1 MKCPNCGNDLIP
13 GALFC
18 ASCGNKIPEELLH
31 AAAPQNASKSVAET
45 VEPSAPEQP
54 AAPVEET
61 PVESKP
67 ETTSVADESENT
79 QKAAT
84 AAAGEAGNT
93 AQPAQPQMQTAASQI
108 PMGTPVVP
116 EMETD
121 KKKKT
126 RTRLIGVAAVA
137 VVVAAVGFGGFKV
150 WNAMN
155 PQLDKQMIYAKDGR
169 LYFTPNVS
177 KENDPV
183 EIYNAHDNSAE
194 FELKY
199 TKNQKYAFFRTFTL
213 GSEGYKSRLYRVNT
227 QKLTS
232 NESKND
238 KYIEEID
245 SDVTDFSVLGSDR
258 ILYYRASNSG
268 RELNFYDGKDTKEID
283 SHVRAQR
290 HSGNVVYYL
299 RYDGDDDN
307 DELCYYNLKTGKH
320 GDMDECNKIADCNEN
335 EILYSVSDGDAYD
348 ICKAKPGSEGTKIVS
363 DVASDWTGN
372 LDAGVISYTKEITES
387 KSYYDFVND
396 PYAAED
402 ANATEPQMDDYLT
415 EMDPEDVLDS
425 YDYNDYLDDRSY
437 FYDNDTS
444 MISITIN
451 DTSYYSCYSNPDVY
465 YNYVNDDFYLYDA
478 DAYSEA
484 NDDYSAACDRDDLRD
499 ELKDLTFD
507 RTSYDLY
514 LYTSKGGEKKIAES
528 ILPID
533 SDPVNQIF
541 LYHKAQDLGDE
552 KVCSIDDLIDD
563 LYEAYD
569 VEYDVENYIYDL
581 DNDSSVYVNINGKE
595 QDMKMTYASMDC
607 SEDGKTVMIVD
618 RSDEDSNELIAYKKK
633 GDSLEKIGTVEKDYQ
648 VGSWYGNDYYY
659 FDDNNDFYIYSNG
672 KSKKIAKDVTI
683 AELEGDGTFMVSDF
697 DPSSESSDLKVL
709 KGDEQIG
716 KIRDVG
722 YYNHNIDATY
732 VDKNCIV
739 YRTNDGDLNV
749 YDGEDSRKIDRD
761 VSSYRMG
768 DDSDKATFRNGWF

>member
-18 ASCGNKIPEELLH
+18 ASCGNKIPEELLN
-31 AAAPQNASKSVAET
+31 AAAPVG
-45 VEPSAPEQP
+45 
-54 AAPVEET
+54 ET

-67 ETTSVADESENT
+67 ETVPVADENENT
-79 QKAAT
+79 ENVVTAT
-84 AAAGEAGNT
+84 AGEAGNT
-93 AQPAQPQMQTAASQI
+93 AQTAQTAASQI
-108 PMGTPVVP
+108 PMGALVVP

-121 KKKKT
+121 KKKKM

-177 KENDPV
+177 KEKDPV
-183 EIYNAHDNSAE
+183 EIYNAHDNETS
-194 FELKY
+194 FEIKY
-199 TKNQKYAFFRTFTL
+199 TKNQKYAFFLTD
-213 GSEGYKSRLYRVNT
+213 SEDEQRLYRVNT

-245 SDVTDFSVLGSDR
+245 SDVTDFSVLGSGR
-258 ILYYRASNSG
+258 ILYYRDSNSG

-299 RYDGDDDN
+299 RYEGDDDN
-307 DELCYYNLKTGKH
+307 DKLCYYNLKTGKH
-320 GDMDECNKIADCNEN
+320 GDMDECDAVADYNEN
-335 EILYSVSDGDAYD
+335 EILYSVSDGDTCD
-348 ICKAKPGSEGTKIVS
+348 IYKAKPGSEGTKIVS

-415 EMDPEDVLDS
+415 EVDPEDVLDS
-425 YDYNDYLDDRSY
+425 YAYNNYLDDRSY
-437 FYDNDTS
+437 FYSNDTS
-444 MISITIN
+444 MDSITIN
-451 DTSYYSCYSNPDVY
+451 DTSYYSCYSNSNVY
-465 YNYVNDDFYLYDA
+465 YNYSNDDFYLYDE

-484 NDDYSAACDRDDLRD
+484 YDDYYAACDRDDLRD

-507 RTSYDLY
+507 STSYDLY

-541 LYHKAQDLGDE
+541 LYRKAQDLGDE
-552 KVCSIDDLIDD
+552 KVCSIDDL
-563 LYEAYD
+563 YD
-569 VEYDVENYIYDL
+569 ASDVENYIYNS

-595 QDMKMTYASMDC
+595 QDMKMTSVSMNC
-607 SEDGKTVMIVD
+607 SEDGKTVMVVD
-618 RSDEDSNELIAYKKK
+618 QSDEDSNELIAYKKK
-633 GDSLEKIGTVEKDYQ
+633 GDSLEKIGTVEKDYTT
-648 VGSWYGNDYYY
+648 GSWYGNDYYY
-659 FDDNNDFYIYSNG
+659 FDDNHDFYIYSNG
-672 KSKKIAKDVTI
+672 KSKKIAKDVKV
-683 AELEGDGTFMVSDF
+683 AELEDDGNFMVF
-697 DPSSESSDLKVL
+697 DVDSSYESSDLKVL

-722 YYNHNIDATY
+722 YYGATY

-739 YRTNDGDLNV
+739 YITNDGDLNV

-761 VSSYRMG
+761 VYRYWMG
-768 DDSDKATFRNGWF
+768 DDRDKATFSGWY

>member
-18 ASCGNKIPEELLH
+18 ASCGNKIPEELL
-31 AAAPQNASKSVAET
+31 NT
-45 VEPSAPEQP
+45 
-54 AAPVEET
+54 AAPVGET

-67 ETTSVADESENT
+67 ETVPVADENENT
-79 QKAAT
+79 ENVVTAT
-84 AAAGEAGNT
+84 AGEAGNT
-93 AQPAQPQMQTAASQI
+93 AQTAQTAASQI
-108 PMGTPVVP
+108 PMGALVVP

-177 KENDPV
+177 KEKDPV
-183 EIYNAHDNSAE
+183 EIYNAHDNETSYE
-194 FELKY
+194 IKY
-199 TKNQKYAFFRTFTL
+199 TKNQKYAFFLTD
-213 GSEGYKSRLYRVNT
+213 SEDEQRLYRVNT

-245 SDVTDFSVLGSDR
+245 SGVTDFSVLGSDR
-258 ILYYRASNSG
+258 ILYYRDSNSG

-283 SHVRAQR
+283 SEVKAQY

-299 RYDGDDDN
+299 RDEGDDYN
-307 DELCYYNLKTGKH
+307 YELYYYNLKTGKH
-320 GDMDECNKIADCNEN
+320 GDIDECIEVADYNEN
-335 EILYSVSDGDAYD
+335 EILYSVSDGDTCD
-348 ICKAKPGSEGTKIVS
+348 IYKAKPGSEGTKIVS

-372 LDAGVISYTKEITES
+372 LDAGVISYKREITES

-415 EMDPEDVLDS
+415 EVDPEDVLDS
-425 YDYNDYLDDRSY
+425 YAYNNYLDDRSY
-437 FYDNDTS
+437 FYSNDTS
-444 MISITIN
+444 MDSITIN
-451 DTSYYSCYSNPDVY
+451 DTSYYSCYSNSNVY
-465 YNYVNDDFYLYDA
+465 YNYDNDDFYLYDE

-484 NDDYSAACDRDDLRD
+484 YDDYYAAGNRDDLRD
-499 ELKDLTFD
+499 ALKDLTFD
-507 RTSYDLY
+507 STSYDLY

-541 LYHKAQDLGDE
+541 LYRKAQDLGDE
-552 KVCSIDDLIDD
+552 KVCSIDDL
-563 LYEAYD
+563 YD
-569 VEYDVENYIYDL
+569 ASDVENYIYNS

-595 QDMKMTYASMDC
+595 QDMKMTSVSMNC
-607 SEDGKTVMIVD
+607 SEDGKTVMVVD
-618 RSDEDSNELIAYKKK
+618 QSGENSNELIAYKKK
-633 GDSLEKIGTVEKDYQ
+633 GDSLEKIGTVEKDYTT
-648 VGSWYGNDYYY
+648 GSWYGNDYYY
-659 FDDNNDFYIYSNG
+659 FDNNNDFYIYSNG
-672 KSKKIAKDVTI
+672 KSKKIAKDVKV
-683 AELEGDGTFMVSDF
+683 AELEDDGNFMVF
-697 DPSSESSDLKVL
+697 DVDSSYESSDLKVL

-722 YYNHNIDATY
+722 YYGATY

-739 YRTNDGDLNV
+739 YITNDGDLNV

-761 VSSYRMG
+761 VYRYWMG
-768 DDSDKATFRNGWF
+768 DDRDKATFSGWY

>member
-18 ASCGNKIPEELLH
+18 ASCGNKIPEELLN
-31 AAAPQNASKSVAET
+31 AAAPVG
-45 VEPSAPEQP
+45 
-54 AAPVEET
+54 ET

-67 ETTSVADESENT
+67 ETVPVADENENT
-79 QKAAT
+79 ENVVTAT
-84 AAAGEAGNT
+84 AGEAGNT
-93 AQPAQPQMQTAASQI
+93 AQTAQTAASQI
-108 PMGTPVVP
+108 PMGALVVP

-177 KENDPV
+177 KEKDPV
-183 EIYNAHDNSAE
+183 EIYNAHDNETS
-194 FELKY
+194 FEIKY
-199 TKNQKYAFFRTFTL
+199 TKNQKYAFFLTD
-213 GSEGYKSRLYRVNT
+213 SEDEQRLYRVNT

-245 SDVTDFSVLGSDR
+245 SGVTDFSVLGSDR
-258 ILYYRASNSG
+258 ILYYRDSNSG

-283 SHVRAQR
+283 SKVKAQC

-299 RYDGDDDN
+299 RDEGDDYN
-307 DELCYYNLKTGKH
+307 YELYYYNLKTGKH
-320 GDMDECNKIADCNEN
+320 GDIDECIEVADYNEN
-335 EILYSVSDGDAYD
+335 EILYSVSDGDTCD
-348 ICKAKPGSEGTKIVS
+348 IYKAKPGSEGTKIVS

-415 EMDPEDVLDS
+415 EVDPEDVLDS
-425 YDYNDYLDDRSY
+425 YAYNNYLDDRSY
-437 FYDNDTS
+437 FYSNDTS
-444 MISITIN
+444 MDSITIN
-451 DTSYYSCYSNPDVY
+451 DTSYYSCYSNSNVY
-465 YNYVNDDFYLYDA
+465 YNYDNDDFYLYDE

-484 NDDYSAACDRDDLRD
+484 YDDYYAAGNRDDLRD
-499 ELKDLTFD
+499 ALKDLSFD
-507 RTSYDLY
+507 STSYDLY

-541 LYHKAQDLGDE
+541 LYRKAQDLGDE
-552 KVCSIDDLIDD
+552 KVCSIDDL
-563 LYEAYD
+563 YD
-569 VEYDVENYIYDL
+569 ASDVENYIYNS

-595 QDMKMTYASMDC
+595 QDMKMTSVSMNC
-607 SEDGKTVMIVD
+607 SEDGKTVMVVD
-618 RSDEDSNELIAYKKK
+618 QSDEDSNELIAYKKK
-633 GDSLEKIGTVEKDYQ
+633 GDSLEKIGTVEKDYTT
-648 VGSWYGNDYYY
+648 GSWYGNDYYY
-659 FDDNNDFYIYSNG
+659 FDDNHDFYIYSNG
-672 KSKKIAKDVTI
+672 KSKKIAKDVKV
-683 AELEGDGTFMVSDF
+683 AELEDDGNFMVF
-697 DPSSESSDLKVL
+697 DVDSSYESSDLKVL

-722 YYNHNIDATY
+722 YYGATY

-739 YRTNDGDLNV
+739 YITNDGDLNV

-761 VSSYRMG
+761 VYRYWMG
-768 DDSDKATFRNGWF
+768 DDRDKATFSGWY

>member
-54 AAPVEET
+54 AAPVGET

-67 ETTSVADESENT
+67 ETVPVADENENT
-79 QKAAT
+79 ENVVTAT
-84 AAAGEAGNT
+84 AGEAGNT
-93 AQPAQPQMQTAASQI
+93 AQTAQTAASQI
-108 PMGTPVVP
+108 PMGALVVP

-155 PQLDKQMIYAKDGR
+155 PQLDKQMIYAKAGR

-177 KENDPV
+177 KEKDPV

-194 FELKY
+194 FEVKY

-213 GSEGYKSRLYRVNT
+213 GSKGYKSRLYRVNT

-245 SDVTDFSVLGSDR
+245 SGVTDFSVLGSDR

-283 SHVRAQR
+283 SNVWVHY

-299 RYDGDDDN
+299 RCEGYINDDN
-307 DELCYYNLKTGKH
+307 DNFELYYYNLKTGKH
-320 GDMDECNKIADCNEN
+320 GDMGECDEVADYNEN
-335 EILYSVSDGDAYD
+335 EILYSVSNGDTCD
-348 ICKAKPGSEGTKIVS
+348 IYKAKPGSEGTKIVS
-363 DVASDWTGN
+363 DVESDWTGN
-372 LDAGVISYTKEITES
+372 LDAGVISYTKENI
-387 KSYYDFVND
+387 
-396 PYAAED
+396 
-402 ANATEPQMDDYLT
+402 
-415 EMDPEDVLDS
+415 
-425 YDYNDYLDDRSY
+425 YNS
-437 FYDNDTS
+437 
-444 MISITIN
+444 
-451 DTSYYSCYSNPDVY
+451 
-465 YNYVNDDFYLYDA
+465 
-478 DAYSEA
+478 
-484 NDDYSAACDRDDLRD
+484 
-499 ELKDLTFD
+499 
-507 RTSYDLY
+507 
-514 LYTSKGGEKKIAES
+514 
-528 ILPID
+528 
-533 SDPVNQIF
+533 
-541 LYHKAQDLGDE
+541 
-552 KVCSIDDLIDD
+552 
-563 LYEAYD
+563 
-569 VEYDVENYIYDL
+569 

-595 QDMKMTYASMDC
+595 QDMKMTDASMYC

-618 RSDEDSNELIAYKKK
+618 RSDRGSDDLIAYKKK
-633 GDSLEKIGTVEKDYQ
+633 GDSLEKIGTVEKDYEI
-648 VGSWYGNDYYY
+648 GSWYGNDYYY
-659 FDDNNDFYIYSNG
+659 LDDNRDFYIYSNG
-672 KSKKIAKDVTI
+672 KSKKIAKDVYG
-683 AELEGDGTFMVSDF
+683 AELEDDGTFMVYDR
-697 DPSSESSDLKVL
+697 SSDLKVL

-716 KIRDVG
+716 KFRDVYHYRDHDSRG
-722 YYNHNIDATY
+722 RDRDYHIAATY

-739 YRTNDGDLNV
+739 YLTNDDDLNV
-749 YDGEDSRKIDRD
+749 YDGEDSRKIDGGNL
-761 VSSYRMG
+761 YRYWMC
-768 DDSDKATFRNGWF
+768 DDSDKARSIGWH

>member
-18 ASCGNKIPEELLH
+18 ASCGNKIPEELLN
-31 AAAPQNASKSVAET
+31 AAAPVG
-45 VEPSAPEQP
+45 
-54 AAPVEET
+54 ET

-67 ETTSVADESENT
+67 ETAPVADENENT
-79 QKAAT
+79 ENVVTAT
-84 AAAGEAGNT
+84 AGEAGNT
-93 AQPAQPQMQTAASQI
+93 AQTAQTAASQI
-108 PMGTPVVP
+108 PMGALVVP

-177 KENDPV
+177 KEKDPV
-183 EIYNAHDNSAE
+183 EIYNAHDNETS
-194 FELKY
+194 FEIKY
-199 TKNQKYAFFRTFTL
+199 TKNQKYAFFLTD
-213 GSEGYKSRLYRVNT
+213 SEDEQRLYRVNT

-245 SDVTDFSVLGSDR
+245 SGVTDFSVLGSDR
-258 ILYYRASNSG
+258 ILYYRDSNSG

-283 SHVRAQR
+283 SDVKAQR

-299 RYDGDDDN
+299 RYEGDDDN
-307 DELCYYNLKTGKH
+307 YELYYYNLKTGKH

-335 EILYSVSDGDAYD
+335 EILYSVRDGDTCD
-348 ICKAKPGSEGTKIVS
+348 IYKAKPGSEGTKIVS
-363 DVASDWTGN
+363 DVASYWDGN
-372 LDAGVISYTKEITES
+372 LDAGVIYYTQEITES

-402 ANATEPQMDDYLT
+402 ANATVPQMDDYLT
-415 EMDPEDVLDS
+415 EVDPEDVLDS
-425 YDYNDYLDDRSY
+425 DAYNDYLDDRSY
-437 FYDNDTS
+437 FYEYDTS
-444 MISITIN
+444 MDSITIN
-451 DTSYYSCYSNPDVY
+451 DTSYYSCYSNLNVY
-465 YNYVNDDFYLYDA
+465 YNYDNDDFYLSDY

-484 NDDYSAACDRDDLRD
+484 YDDYFAAGNRDDLRD

-507 RTSYDLY
+507 STSYDLY

-541 LYHKAQDLGDE
+541 LYQKVQDLGDE
-552 KVCSIDDLIDD
+552 KVCSIDDLYD
-563 LYEAYD
+563 AYD
-569 VEYDVENYIYDL
+569 VEDYIYDS

-595 QDMKMTYASMDC
+595 QDMKMTSASMDC
-607 SEDGKTVMIVD
+607 SKDGKTVMIVD
-618 RSDEDSNELIAYKKK
+618 RSGAGSGDLIAYKKK
-633 GDSLEKIGTVEKDYQ
+633 GDSLEKIGTVEKDYTT
-648 VGSWYGNDYYY
+648 GSWYGNDYYY
-659 FDDNNDFYIYSNG
+659 FDDNHDFYIYSNG
-672 KSKKIAKDVTI
+672 KSKKIAKDVKV
-683 AELEGDGTFMVSDF
+683 AELEDDGNFMVF
-697 DPSSESSDLKVL
+697 DVDSSYESSDLKVL

-722 YYNHNIDATY
+722 YYGATY

-739 YRTNDGDLNV
+739 YITNDGDLNV

-761 VSSYRMG
+761 VYRYWMG
-768 DDSDKATFRNGWF
+768 DDRDKATFSGWY

>member
-18 ASCGNKIPEELLH
+18 ASCGNKIPEELLN
-31 AAAPQNASKSVAET
+31 AAAPVG
-45 VEPSAPEQP
+45 
-54 AAPVEET
+54 ET

-67 ETTSVADESENT
+67 ETVPVADENENT
-79 QKAAT
+79 ENVVTAT
-84 AAAGEAGNT
+84 AGEAGNT
-93 AQPAQPQMQTAASQI
+93 AQTAQTAASQI
-108 PMGTPVVP
+108 PMGALVVP

-177 KENDPV
+177 KEKDPV
-183 EIYNAHDNSAE
+183 EIYNAHDNETSYE
-194 FELKY
+194 IKY
-199 TKNQKYAFFRTFTL
+199 TKNQKYAFFLTD
-213 GSEGYKSRLYRVNT
+213 SEDEQRLYRVNT

-245 SDVTDFSVLGSDR
+245 SGVTDFSVLGSDR
-258 ILYYRASNSG
+258 ILYYRDSNSG
-268 RELNFYDGKDTKEID
+268 QELNFYDGKDTKEID
-283 SHVRAQR
+283 SEVKAQY

-299 RYDGDDDN
+299 RDEGDDYN
-307 DELCYYNLKTGKH
+307 YELYYYNLKTGKH
-320 GDMDECNKIADCNEN
+320 GDIDECIEVADYNEN
-335 EILYSVSDGDAYD
+335 EILYSVSDGDTCD
-348 ICKAKPGSEGTKIVS
+348 IYKAKPGSEGTKIVS

-372 LDAGVISYTKEITES
+372 LDAGVISYKREITES

-415 EMDPEDVLDS
+415 EVDPEDVLDS
-425 YDYNDYLDDRSY
+425 YAYNNYLDDRSY
-437 FYDNDTS
+437 FYSNDTS
-444 MISITIN
+444 MDSITIN
-451 DTSYYSCYSNPDVY
+451 DTSYYSCYSNSNVY
-465 YNYVNDDFYLYDA
+465 YNYDNDDFYLCDE

-484 NDDYSAACDRDDLRD
+484 YDDYYAAGNRDDLRD
-499 ELKDLTFD
+499 ALKDLTFD
-507 RTSYDLY
+507 STSYDLY

-541 LYHKAQDLGDE
+541 LYRKAQDLGDE
-552 KVCSIDDLIDD
+552 KVCSIDDL
-563 LYEAYD
+563 YD
-569 VEYDVENYIYDL
+569 ASDVENYIYNS

-595 QDMKMTYASMDC
+595 QDMKMTSVSMNC
-607 SEDGKTVMIVD
+607 SEDGKTVMVVD
-618 RSDEDSNELIAYKKK
+618 QSDEDSNELIAYKKK
-633 GDSLEKIGTVEKDYQ
+633 GDSLEKIGTVEKDYTT
-648 VGSWYGNDYYY
+648 GSWYGNDYYY
-659 FDDNNDFYIYSNG
+659 FDDNHDFYIYSNG
-672 KSKKIAKDVTI
+672 KSKKIAKDVKV
-683 AELEGDGTFMVSDF
+683 AELEDDGNFMVF
-697 DPSSESSDLKVL
+697 DVDSSYESSDLKVL

-722 YYNHNIDATY
+722 YYGATY

-739 YRTNDGDLNV
+739 YITNDGDLNV

-761 VSSYRMG
+761 VYRYWMG
-768 DDSDKATFRNGWF
+768 DDRDKATFSGWY

>member
-18 ASCGNKIPEELLH
+18 ASCGNKIPEELLN
-31 AAAPQNASKSVAET
+31 AVAPFG
-45 VEPSAPEQP
+45 
-54 AAPVEET
+54 ET

-67 ETTSVADESENT
+67 ETVPVADENENT
-79 QKAAT
+79 ENVVTAT
-84 AAAGEAGNT
+84 AGEAGNT
-93 AQPAQPQMQTAASQI
+93 AQTAQTAASQI
-108 PMGTPVVP
+108 PMGALVVP

-177 KENDPV
+177 KEKDPV
-183 EIYNAHDNSAE
+183 EIYNAHDNETSYE
-194 FELKY
+194 IKY
-199 TKNQKYAFFRTFTL
+199 TKNQKYAFFLTD
-213 GSEGYKSRLYRVNT
+213 SEDEQRLYRVNT

-245 SDVTDFSVLGSDR
+245 SGVTDFSVLGSDR
-258 ILYYRASNSG
+258 ILYYRDSNSG
-268 RELNFYDGKDTKEID
+268 QELNFYDGKDTKEID
-283 SHVRAQR
+283 SEVKAQY

-299 RYDGDDDN
+299 RDEGDDYN
-307 DELCYYNLKTGKH
+307 YELYYYNLKTGKH
-320 GDMDECNKIADCNEN
+320 GDIDECIEVADYNEN
-335 EILYSVSDGDAYD
+335 EILYSVSDGDTCD
-348 ICKAKPGSEGTKIVS
+348 IYKAKPGSEGTKIVS

-372 LDAGVISYTKEITES
+372 LDAGVISYKREIKES

-415 EMDPEDVLDS
+415 EVDPEDVLDS
-425 YDYNDYLDDRSY
+425 YDYNNYLDDRSY
-437 FYDNDTS
+437 FYSNDTS
-444 MISITIN
+444 MDSITIN
-451 DTSYYSCYSNPDVY
+451 DTSYYSCYSNSNVY
-465 YNYVNDDFYLYDA
+465 YNYDNDDFYLYDE

-484 NDDYSAACDRDDLRD
+484 YDDYYAAGNRDDLRD
-499 ELKDLTFD
+499 ALKDLTFD
-507 RTSYDLY
+507 STSYDLY

-541 LYHKAQDLGDE
+541 LYRKAQDLGDE
-552 KVCSIDDLIDD
+552 KVCSIDDL
-563 LYEAYD
+563 YD
-569 VEYDVENYIYDL
+569 ASDVENYIYNS

-595 QDMKMTYASMDC
+595 QDMKMTSVSMNC
-607 SEDGKTVMIVD
+607 SEDGKTVMVVD
-618 RSDEDSNELIAYKKK
+618 QSDEDSNELIAYKKK
-633 GDSLEKIGTVEKDYQ
+633 GDSLEKIGTVEKDYTT
-648 VGSWYGNDYYY
+648 GSWYGNDYYY
-659 FDDNNDFYIYSNG
+659 FDDNHDFYIYSNG
-672 KSKKIAKDVTI
+672 KSKKIAKDVKV
-683 AELEGDGTFMVSDF
+683 AELEDDGNFMVF
-697 DPSSESSDLKVL
+697 DVDSSYESSDLKVL

-722 YYNHNIDATY
+722 YYGATY

-739 YRTNDGDLNV
+739 YITNDGDLNV

-761 VSSYRMG
+761 VYRYWMG
-768 DDSDKATFRNGWF
+768 DDRDKATFSGWY

>member
-18 ASCGNKIPEELLH
+18 ASCGNKIPEELLN
-31 AAAPQNASKSVAET
+31 AAASVG
-45 VEPSAPEQP
+45 
-54 AAPVEET
+54 ET

-67 ETTSVADESENT
+67 ETVPVADENENT
-79 QKAAT
+79 ENVVTAT
-84 AAAGEAGNT
+84 AGEAGNT
-93 AQPAQPQMQTAASQI
+93 AQTAQTAASQI
-108 PMGTPVVP
+108 PMGALVVP

-177 KENDPV
+177 KEKDPV
-183 EIYNAHDNSAE
+183 EIYNAHDNETSYE
-194 FELKY
+194 IKY
-199 TKNQKYAFFRTFTL
+199 TKNQKYAFFLTD
-213 GSEGYKSRLYRVNT
+213 SEDEQRLYRVNT

-245 SDVTDFSVLGSDR
+245 SGVTDFSVLGSDR
-258 ILYYRASNSG
+258 ILYYRDSNSG

-283 SHVRAQR
+283 SKVKAQC

-299 RYDGDDDN
+299 RDEGDDYN
-307 DELCYYNLKTGKH
+307 YELYYYNLKTGKH
-320 GDMDECNKIADCNEN
+320 GDIDECIEVADYNEN
-335 EILYSVSDGDAYD
+335 EILYSVSDGDTCD
-348 ICKAKPGSEGTKIVS
+348 IYKAKPGSEGTKIVS

-372 LDAGVISYTKEITES
+372 LDAGVISYKREIKES

-415 EMDPEDVLDS
+415 EVDPEDVLDS
-425 YDYNDYLDDRSY
+425 YAYNNYLDDRSY
-437 FYDNDTS
+437 FYSNDTS
-444 MISITIN
+444 MDSITIN
-451 DTSYYSCYSNPDVY
+451 DTSYYSCYSNSNVY
-465 YNYVNDDFYLYDA
+465 YNYDNDDFYLYDE
-478 DAYSEA
+478 DAYAEA
-484 NDDYSAACDRDDLRD
+484 YDDYSAACDRDDLRD
-499 ELKDLTFD
+499 ALKDLTFD

-541 LYHKAQDLGDE
+541 LYRKAQDLGDE
-552 KVCSIDDLIDD
+552 KVCSIDDL
-563 LYEAYD
+563 YD
-569 VEYDVENYIYDL
+569 ASDVENYIYNS

-595 QDMKMTYASMDC
+595 QDMKMTSVSMNC
-607 SEDGKTVMIVD
+607 SEDGKTVMVVD
-618 RSDEDSNELIAYKKK
+618 QSDEDSNELIAYKKK
-633 GDSLEKIGTVEKDYQ
+633 GDSLEKIGTVEKDYTT
-648 VGSWYGNDYYY
+648 GSWYGNDYYY
-659 FDDNNDFYIYSNG
+659 FDDNHDFYIYSNG
-672 KSKKIAKDVTI
+672 KSKKIAKDVKV
-683 AELEGDGTFMVSDF
+683 AELEDDGNFMVF
-697 DPSSESSDLKVL
+697 DVDSSYESSDLKVL

-722 YYNHNIDATY
+722 YYGATY

-739 YRTNDGDLNV
+739 YITNDGDLNV

-761 VSSYRMG
+761 VYRYWMG
-768 DDSDKATFRNGWF
+768 DDRDKATFSGWY

>member
-18 ASCGNKIPEELLH
+18 ASCGNKIPEELLN
-31 AAAPQNASKSVAET
+31 AAAPVG
-45 VEPSAPEQP
+45 
-54 AAPVEET
+54 ET

-67 ETTSVADESENT
+67 ETVPVADENENT
-79 QKAAT
+79 ENVVTAT
-84 AAAGEAGNT
+84 AGEAGNT
-93 AQPAQPQMQTAASQI
+93 AQTAQTAASQI
-108 PMGTPVVP
+108 PMGALVVP

-177 KENDPV
+177 KEKDPV
-183 EIYNAHDNSAE
+183 EIYNAHDNETSYE
-194 FELKY
+194 IKY
-199 TKNQKYAFFRTFTL
+199 TKNQKYAFFLTD
-213 GSEGYKSRLYRVNT
+213 SEDEQRLYRVNT

-245 SDVTDFSVLGSDR
+245 SGVTDFSVLGSDR
-258 ILYYRASNSG
+258 ILYYRDSNSG

-283 SHVRAQR
+283 SKVKAQC

-299 RYDGDDDN
+299 RDEGDDYN
-307 DELCYYNLKTGKH
+307 YELYYYNLKTGKH
-320 GDMDECNKIADCNEN
+320 GDIDECIEVADYNEN
-335 EILYSVSDGDAYD
+335 EILYSVSDGDTCD
-348 ICKAKPGSEGTKIVS
+348 IYKAKPGSEGTKIVS

-372 LDAGVISYTKEITES
+372 LDAGVISYKREITES

-415 EMDPEDVLDS
+415 EVDPEDVLDS
-425 YDYNDYLDDRSY
+425 YAYNNYLDDRSY
-437 FYDNDTS
+437 FYSNDTS
-444 MISITIN
+444 MDSITIN
-451 DTSYYSCYSNPDVY
+451 DTSYYSCYSNSNVY
-465 YNYVNDDFYLYDA
+465 YNYDNDDFYLYDE

-484 NDDYSAACDRDDLRD
+484 YDDYYAAGNRDDLRD
-499 ELKDLTFD
+499 ALKDLTFD
-507 RTSYDLY
+507 STSYDLY

-541 LYHKAQDLGDE
+541 LYRKAQDLGDE
-552 KVCSIDDLIDD
+552 KVCSIDDL
-563 LYEAYD
+563 YD
-569 VEYDVENYIYDL
+569 ASDVENYIYNS

-595 QDMKMTYASMDC
+595 QDMKMTSVSMNC
-607 SEDGKTVMIVD
+607 SEDGKTVMVVD
-618 RSDEDSNELIAYKKK
+618 QSDEDSNELIAYKKK
-633 GDSLEKIGTVEKDYQ
+633 GDSLEKIGTVEKDYTT
-648 VGSWYGNDYYY
+648 GSWYGNDYYY
-659 FDDNNDFYIYSNG
+659 FDDNHDFYIYSNG
-672 KSKKIAKDVTI
+672 KSKKIAKDVKV
-683 AELEGDGTFMVSDF
+683 AELEDDGNFMVF
-697 DPSSESSDLKVL
+697 DVDSSYESSDLKVL

-722 YYNHNIDATY
+722 YYGATY

-739 YRTNDGDLNV
+739 YITNDGDLNV

-761 VSSYRMG
+761 VYRYWMG
-768 DDSDKATFRNGWF
+768 DDRDKATFSGWY

>member
-31 AAAPQNASKSVAET
+31 AAAPVG
-45 VEPSAPEQP
+45 
-54 AAPVEET
+54 ET

-67 ETTSVADESENT
+67 ETAPVADENENT
-79 QKAAT
+79 ENVVTAT
-84 AAAGEAGNT
+84 AGGAGNT
-93 AQPAQPQMQTAASQI
+93 AQTAQTAASQI
-108 PMGTPVVP
+108 PMGALVVP

-155 PQLDKQMIYAKDGR
+155 PQLDKQIIYAKDGR

-177 KENDPV
+177 KEKDPV
-183 EIYNAHDNSAE
+183 EIYNAHDNETS
-194 FELKY
+194 FEIKY
-199 TKNQKYAFFRTFTL
+199 TKNQKYAFFLTD
-213 GSEGYKSRLYRVNT
+213 SEDEQRLYRVNT

-245 SDVTDFSVLGSDR
+245 SGVTDFSVLGSDR
-258 ILYYRASNSG
+258 ILYYRDSNSG
-268 RELNFYDGKDTKEID
+268 RDLNFYDGKDTKEID
-283 SHVRAQR
+283 SNVEDQY

-299 RYDGDDDN
+299 RDEGDDDN
-307 DELCYYNLKTGKH
+307 DKLCYYNLKTGKH
-320 GDMDECNKIADCNEN
+320 GDMDECDAVADYNEN
-335 EILYSVSDGDAYD
+335 EILYSVSDGDTCD
-348 ICKAKPGSEGTKIVS
+348 IYKAKPGSEGTKIVS
-363 DVASDWTGN
+363 DVAYNWNGD
-372 LDAGVISYTKEITES
+372 LDAGVISYRREIKES

-415 EMDPEDVLDS
+415 EVDPEDVLDS
-425 YDYNDYLDDRSY
+425 DAYNDYLDESGY
-437 FYDNDTS
+437 FYEYDTS
-444 MISITIN
+444 MDSITIN
-451 DTSYYSCYSNPDVY
+451 DTPYYSCYSNPNVY
-465 YNYVNDDFYLYDA
+465 YNHLNDDFYLYDE

-484 NDDYSAACDRDDLRD
+484 YDDYYAACDRDDLRD

-507 RTSYDLY
+507 STSYDLY

-528 ILPID
+528 ILLD
-533 SDPVNQIF
+533 YFDPGNQIF
-541 LYHKAQDLGDE
+541 YYKKAQDLEDE
-552 KVCSIDDLIDD
+552 KVCSIDDLYD
-563 LYEAYD
+563 AYN
-569 VEYDVENYIYDL
+569 VEDYIYDSN
-581 DNDSSVYVNINGKE
+581 NDSSVYVNINGKE
-595 QDMKMTYASMDC
+595 QDMKMTSVSMDC

-618 RSDEDSNELIAYKKK
+618 ESDEDSDELIAYKKK

-659 FDDNNDFYIYSNG
+659 FDNNNDFYIYSNG
-672 KSKKIAKDVTI
+672 KSKKIAKNVGM
-683 AELEGDGTFMVSDF
+683 AELEGDGNFMVF
-697 DPSSESSDLKVL
+697 DLESSNEISDLKVL

-716 KIRDVG
+716 KIRDVDNYG
-722 YYNHNIDATY
+722 VTY

-739 YRTNDGDLNV
+739 YITNDGDLNV

-761 VSSYRMG
+761 VSSYWMCG
-768 DDSDKATFRNGWF
+768 GSAKESFWPFWN

>member
-18 ASCGNKIPEELLH
+18 ASCGNKIPEELLN
-31 AAAPQNASKSVAET
+31 AAAPVG
-45 VEPSAPEQP
+45 
-54 AAPVEET
+54 ET

-67 ETTSVADESENT
+67 ETAPVADENENT
-79 QKAAT
+79 ENVVTAT
-84 AAAGEAGNT
+84 AGEAGNT
-93 AQPAQPQMQTAASQI
+93 AQTAQTAASQI
-108 PMGTPVVP
+108 PMGALVVP

-169 LYFTPNVS
+169 LYFTPNIS
-177 KENDPV
+177 KEKDPV
-183 EIYNAHDNSAE
+183 EIYNAHDNETS
-194 FELKY
+194 FEIKY
-199 TKNQKYAFFRTFTL
+199 TKNQKYAFFLTD
-213 GSEGYKSRLYRVNT
+213 SEDEQRLYRVNT

-245 SDVTDFSVLGSDR
+245 SGVTDFSVLGSGR
-258 ILYYRASNSG
+258 ILYYRDSNSG

-283 SHVRAQR
+283 SDVRAQR

-299 RYDGDDDN
+299 RYEGDYN
-307 DELCYYNLKTGKH
+307 NYELYYYNLKTGKH

-465 YNYVNDDFYLYDA
+465 YNYVNDDFYLYDE

-484 NDDYSAACDRDDLRD
+484 YDDYYAACDRDDLRD
-499 ELKDLTFD
+499 SLKDLTFD
-507 RTSYDLY
+507 STSYDLY

-541 LYHKAQDLGDE
+541 LYRKAQDLGDE
-552 KVCSIDDLIDD
+552 KVCSIDN
-563 LYEAYD
+563 LYDAS
-569 VEYDVENYIYDL
+569 DVENYIYNS

-595 QDMKMTYASMDC
+595 QDMKMTSVSMNC
-607 SEDGKTVMIVD
+607 SEDGKTVMVVD
-618 RSDEDSNELIAYKKK
+618 QSDEDSNELIAYKKK
-633 GDSLEKIGTVEKDYQ
+633 GDSLEKIGTVEKDYTT
-648 VGSWYGNDYYY
+648 GSWYGNDYYY
-659 FDDNNDFYIYSNG
+659 FDDNHDFYIYSNG
-672 KSKKIAKDVTI
+672 KSKKIAKDVKV
-683 AELEGDGTFMVSDF
+683 AELEDDGNFMVF
-697 DPSSESSDLKVL
+697 DVDSSYESSDLKVL

-722 YYNHNIDATY
+722 YYGATY

-739 YRTNDGDLNV
+739 YITNDGDLNV

-761 VSSYRMG
+761 VYRYWMG
-768 DDSDKATFRNGWF
+768 DDRDKATFSGWY

>member
-18 ASCGNKIPEELLH
+18 ASCGNKIPEELLN
-31 AAAPQNASKSVAET
+31 AAAPVG
-45 VEPSAPEQP
+45 
-54 AAPVEET
+54 ET

-67 ETTSVADESENT
+67 ETVPVADENENT
-79 QKAAT
+79 ENVVTAT
-84 AAAGEAGNT
+84 AGEAGNT
-93 AQPAQPQMQTAASQI
+93 AQTAQTAASQI
-108 PMGTPVVP
+108 PMGALVVP

-121 KKKKT
+121 KKKKM

-177 KENDPV
+177 KEKDPV
-183 EIYNAHDNSAE
+183 EIYNAHDNETSYE
-194 FELKY
+194 IKY
-199 TKNQKYAFFRTFTL
+199 TKNQKYAFFLTD
-213 GSEGYKSRLYRVNT
+213 SEDEQRLYRVNT

-245 SDVTDFSVLGSDR
+245 SGVTDFSVLGSDR
-258 ILYYRASNSG
+258 ILYYRDSNSG

-283 SHVRAQR
+283 SKVKAQC

-299 RYDGDDDN
+299 RDEGDDYN
-307 DELCYYNLKTGKH
+307 YELYYYNLKTGKH
-320 GDMDECNKIADCNEN
+320 GDIDECIEVADYNEN
-335 EILYSVSDGDAYD
+335 EILYSVSDGDTCD
-348 ICKAKPGSEGTKIVS
+348 IYKAKPGSEGTKIVS

-372 LDAGVISYTKEITES
+372 LDAGVISYERKIKES

-415 EMDPEDVLDS
+415 EVDPEDVLDS
-425 YDYNDYLDDRSY
+425 YAYNNYLDDRSY
-437 FYDNDTS
+437 FYSNDTS
-444 MISITIN
+444 MDSITIN
-451 DTSYYSCYSNPDVY
+451 DTSYYSCYSNSNVY
-465 YNYVNDDFYLYDA
+465 YNYDNDDFYLYDE

-484 NDDYSAACDRDDLRD
+484 YDDYYAAGNRDDLRD
-499 ELKDLTFD
+499 ALKDLTFD
-507 RTSYDLY
+507 STSYDLY

-541 LYHKAQDLGDE
+541 LYRKAQDLGDE
-552 KVCSIDDLIDD
+552 KVCSIDDL
-563 LYEAYD
+563 YD
-569 VEYDVENYIYDL
+569 ASDVENYIYNS

-595 QDMKMTYASMDC
+595 QDMKMTSVSMNC
-607 SEDGKTVMIVD
+607 SEDGKTVMVVD
-618 RSDEDSNELIAYKKK
+618 QSDEDSNELIAYKKK
-633 GDSLEKIGTVEKDYQ
+633 GDSLEKIGTVEKDYTT
-648 VGSWYGNDYYY
+648 GSWYGNDYYY
-659 FDDNNDFYIYSNG
+659 FDDNHDFYIYSNG
-672 KSKKIAKDVTI
+672 KSKKIAKDVKV
-683 AELEGDGTFMVSDF
+683 AELEDDGNFMVF
-697 DPSSESSDLKVL
+697 DVDSSYESSDLKVL

-722 YYNHNIDATY
+722 YYGATY

-739 YRTNDGDLNV
+739 YITNDGDLNV

-761 VSSYRMG
+761 VSSYWMC
-768 DDSDKATFRNGWF
+768 DDSDKATFKGWF

>member
-31 AAAPQNASKSVAET
+31 AAAPQNASESVAET
-45 VEPSAPEQP
+45 VEQSVPEQP
-54 AAPVEET
+54 AAPVGET

-67 ETTSVADESENT
+67 ETVPVADENENT
-79 QKAAT
+79 ENVVTAT
-84 AAAGEAGNT
+84 AGEAGNT
-93 AQPAQPQMQTAASQI
+93 AQTAQTAASQI
-108 PMGTPVVP
+108 PMGALVVP

-177 KENDPV
+177 KEKDPV
-183 EIYNAHDNSAE
+183 EIYNAHDNETS
-194 FELKY
+194 FEIKY
-199 TKNQKYAFFRTFTL
+199 TKNQKYAFFLTD
-213 GSEGYKSRLYRVNT
+213 SEDEQRLYRVNT

-245 SDVTDFSVLGSDR
+245 SDVTDFSVLGSGR
-258 ILYYRASNSG
+258 ILYYRDSNSG

-283 SHVRAQR
+283 SDVEDQR

-299 RYDGDDDN
+299 RDEGDDYN
-307 DELCYYNLKTGKH
+307 YELYYYNLKTGKH
-320 GDMDECNKIADCNEN
+320 GDIDECIEVADYNEN
-335 EILYSVSDGDAYD
+335 EILYSVSDGDTCD
-348 ICKAKPGSEGTKIVS
+348 IYKAKPGSEGTKIVS

-372 LDAGVISYTKEITES
+372 LDAGVISYKREIKES

-415 EMDPEDVLDS
+415 EVDPEDVLDS
-425 YDYNDYLDDRSY
+425 YAYNNYLDDRSY
-437 FYDNDTS
+437 FYSNDTS
-444 MISITIN
+444 MDSITIN
-451 DTSYYSCYSNPDVY
+451 DTSYYSCYSNSNVY
-465 YNYVNDDFYLYDA
+465 YNYDNDDFYLYDE

-484 NDDYSAACDRDDLRD
+484 YDDYYAAGNRDDLRD
-499 ELKDLTFD
+499 ALKDLTFD
-507 RTSYDLY
+507 STSYDLY

-541 LYHKAQDLGDE
+541 LYRKAQDLGDE
-552 KVCSIDDLIDD
+552 KVCSIDDL
-563 LYEAYD
+563 YD
-569 VEYDVENYIYDL
+569 ASDVENYIYNS

-595 QDMKMTYASMDC
+595 QDMKMTSVSMNC
-607 SEDGKTVMIVD
+607 SEDGKTVMVVD
-618 RSDEDSNELIAYKKK
+618 QSDEDSNELIAYKKK
-633 GDSLEKIGTVEKDYQ
+633 GDSLEKIGTVEKDYTT
-648 VGSWYGNDYYY
+648 GSWYGNDYYY
-659 FDDNNDFYIYSNG
+659 FDNNNDFYIYSNG
-672 KSKKIAKDVTI
+672 KSKKIAKDVKV
-683 AELEGDGTFMVSDF
+683 AELEDDGNFMVF
-697 DPSSESSDLKVL
+697 DVDSSYESSDLKVL

-716 KIRDVG
+716 KIRDVDNYG
-722 YYNHNIDATY
+722 ATY

-739 YRTNDGDLNV
+739 YITNDGDLNV

-761 VSSYRMG
+761 VYRYWMG
-768 DDSDKATFRNGWF
+768 DDRDKATFSGWY

>member
-45 VEPSAPEQP
+45 VEQSAPEQP
-54 AAPVEET
+54 AAPVGET

-67 ETTSVADESENT
+67 ETAPVADENENT
-79 QKAAT
+79 ENVVTAT
-84 AAAGEAGNT
+84 AGEAGNT
-93 AQPAQPQMQTAASQI
+93 AQTAQTAASQI
-108 PMGTPVVP
+108 PMGALVVP

-177 KENDPV
+177 KEKDPV
-183 EIYNAHDNSAE
+183 EIYNAHDNETS
-194 FELKY
+194 FEIKY
-199 TKNQKYAFFRTFTL
+199 TKNQKYAFFLTD
-213 GSEGYKSRLYRVNT
+213 SEDEQRLYRVNT

-258 ILYYRASNSG
+258 ILYYRDSNSG

-283 SHVRAQR
+283 SKVCAQY

-299 RYDGDDDN
+299 IDEGDDYN
-307 DELCYYNLKTGKH
+307 YELYYYNLKTGKH
-320 GDMDECNKIADCNEN
+320 GDIDECNTVADYNEN
-335 EILYSVSDGDAYD
+335 EILYSVSDGDTCD

-363 DVASDWTGN
+363 DVASSWTGN

-415 EMDPEDVLDS
+415 EVDPEDVLDS

-437 FYDNDTS
+437 FYSNDTS
-444 MISITIN
+444 MYSITIN
-451 DTSYYSCYSNPDVY
+451 DTSYYSCYSNSNVY
-465 YNYVNDDFYLYDA
+465 YNYDNDDFYLYDE

-484 NDDYSAACDRDDLRD
+484 YDDYYAAGNRDDLRD
-499 ELKDLTFD
+499 ALKDLTFD
-507 RTSYDLY
+507 STSYDLY

-541 LYHKAQDLGDE
+541 LYQKAQDLGDE
-552 KVCSIDDLIDD
+552 KVCSIDDLYD
-563 LYEAYD
+563 ASD
-569 VEYDVENYIYDL
+569 VEDYIYDS

-595 QDMKMTYASMDC
+595 QDMKMTSVSMNC

-618 RSDEDSNELIAYKKK
+618 QSDEDSNELIAYKKK
-633 GDSLEKIGTVEKDYQ
+633 GDSLEKIGTVEQDYTT
-648 VGSWYGNDYYY
+648 GSWYGNDYYY
-659 FDDNNDFYIYSNG
+659 FDDNHDFYIYSNG
-672 KSKKIAKDVTI
+672 KSKKIAKDVAI
-683 AELEGDGTFMVSDF
+683 AELEGDGNFMVF
-697 DPSSESSDLKVL
+697 DVDSSYESSDLKVL

-722 YYNHNIDATY
+722 YYGATY

-739 YRTNDGDLNV
+739 YITNDGDLNV

-761 VSSYRMG
+761 VSSYWMG
-768 DDSDKATFRNGWF
+768 DDNDKATFSGWY

>member
-18 ASCGNKIPEELLH
+18 ASCGNKIPEELLN
-31 AAAPQNASKSVAET
+31 AAAPVG
-45 VEPSAPEQP
+45 
-54 AAPVEET
+54 ET

-67 ETTSVADESENT
+67 ETVPVADENENT
-79 QKAAT
+79 ENVVTAT
-84 AAAGEAGNT
+84 AGEAGNT
-93 AQPAQPQMQTAASQI
+93 AQTAQTAASQI
-108 PMGTPVVP
+108 PMGALVVP

-177 KENDPV
+177 KEKDPV
-183 EIYNAHDNSAE
+183 EIYNAHDNETSYE
-194 FELKY
+194 IKY
-199 TKNQKYAFFRTFTL
+199 TKNQKYAFFLTD
-213 GSEGYKSRLYRVNT
+213 SEDEQRLYRVNT

-245 SDVTDFSVLGSDR
+245 SGVTDFSVLGSDR
-258 ILYYRASNSG
+258 ILYYRDSNSG

-283 SHVRAQR
+283 SKVKAQC

-299 RYDGDDDN
+299 RDEGDDYN
-307 DELCYYNLKTGKH
+307 YELYYYNLKTGKH
-320 GDMDECNKIADCNEN
+320 GDIDECIEVADYNEN
-335 EILYSVSDGDAYD
+335 EILYSVSDGDTCD
-348 ICKAKPGSEGTKIVS
+348 IYKAKPGSEGTKIVS

-372 LDAGVISYTKEITES
+372 LDAGVISYKREIKES

-415 EMDPEDVLDS
+415 EVDPEDVLDS
-425 YDYNDYLDDRSY
+425 YAYNNYLDDRSY
-437 FYDNDTS
+437 FYSNDTS
-444 MISITIN
+444 MDSITIN
-451 DTSYYSCYSNPDVY
+451 DTSYYSCYSNSNVY
-465 YNYVNDDFYLYDA
+465 YNYDNDDFYLCDE

-484 NDDYSAACDRDDLRD
+484 YDDYYAAGNRDDLRD
-499 ELKDLTFD
+499 ALKDLTFD
-507 RTSYDLY
+507 STSYDLY

-541 LYHKAQDLGDE
+541 LYRKAQDLGDE
-552 KVCSIDDLIDD
+552 KVCSIDDL
-563 LYEAYD
+563 YD
-569 VEYDVENYIYDL
+569 ASDVENYIYNS

-595 QDMKMTYASMDC
+595 QDMKMTSVSMNC
-607 SEDGKTVMIVD
+607 SEDGKTVMVVD
-618 RSDEDSNELIAYKKK
+618 QSDEDSNELIAYKKK
-633 GDSLEKIGTVEKDYQ
+633 GDSLEKIGTVEKDYTT
-648 VGSWYGNDYYY
+648 GSWYGNDYYY

-672 KSKKIAKDVTI
+672 KSKKIAKDVKV
-683 AELEGDGTFMVSDF
+683 AELEDDGNFMVF
-697 DPSSESSDLKVL
+697 DVDSSYESSDLKVL

-722 YYNHNIDATY
+722 YYGATY

-739 YRTNDGDLNV
+739 YITNDGDLNV

-761 VSSYRMG
+761 VYRYWMG
-768 DDSDKATFRNGWF
+768 DDRDKATFSGWY

>member
-18 ASCGNKIPEELLH
+18 ASCGNKIPEELLN
-31 AAAPQNASKSVAET
+31 AAAPVG
-45 VEPSAPEQP
+45 
-54 AAPVEET
+54 ET

-67 ETTSVADESENT
+67 ETAPVADENENT
-79 QKAAT
+79 ENVVTAT
-84 AAAGEAGNT
+84 AGETGNT
-93 AQPAQPQMQTAASQI
+93 AQTAQTAASQI
-108 PMGTPVVP
+108 PMGALVVP

-177 KENDPV
+177 KEKDPV
-183 EIYNAHDNSAE
+183 EIYNAHDNETS
-194 FELKY
+194 FEIKY
-199 TKNQKYAFFRTFTL
+199 TKNQKYAFFLTD
-213 GSEGYKSRLYRVNT
+213 SEDEQRLYRVNT

-245 SDVTDFSVLGSDR
+245 SDVRDFSVLGSGR
-258 ILYYRASNSG
+258 ILYYRDSNSG

-299 RYDGDDDN
+299 RYEGDDDN
-307 DELCYYNLKTGKH
+307 YELCYYNLKTGKH
-320 GDMDECNKIADCNEN
+320 GDMDECDKIADYNEN
-335 EILYSVSDGDAYD
+335 EILYSVSDGDTYD

-363 DVASDWTGN
+363 DVARGWTGN
-372 LDAGVISYTKEITES
+372 LDAGVIFYKREIKES

-402 ANATEPQMDDYLT
+402 ANATEPQMEDYIS
-415 EMDPEDVLDS
+415 EVDPEDVLSS
-425 YDYNDYLDDRSY
+425 YEYDVYLNDRRFFYN
-437 FYDNDTS
+437 NDTS
-444 MISITIN
+444 LNSMTIN
-451 DTSYYSCYSNPDVY
+451 DDTYFSCHSNTNVY
-465 YNYVNDDFYLYDA
+465 YNYSNDDFYLYDA

-484 NDDYSAACDRDDLRD
+484 HDDYSAACNRDNLRGV
-499 ELKDLTFD
+499 LKDLTFD

-528 ILPID
+528 ILPVD

-541 LYHKAQDLGDE
+541 LYQKAQDLGDE
-552 KVCSIDDLIDD
+552 KVCSIDDLHD
-563 LYEAYD
+563 A
-569 VEYDVENYIYDL
+569 YDVENYIYDS

-595 QDMKMTYASMDC
+595 QDMKMTYASMYC
-607 SEDGKTVMIVD
+607 SKDGKTVMIVD
-618 RSDEDSNELIAYKKK
+618 RSGAGSDDLIAYKKK

-659 FDDNNDFYIYSNG
+659 FDNNNDFYIYSNG
-672 KSKKIAKDVTI
+672 KSKKIAKDVGM
-683 AELEGDGTFMVSDF
+683 AELEGDGNFMVFDF
-697 DPSSESSDLKVL
+697 NSRYEISDLKVL

-722 YYNHNIDATY
+722 DYGATY

-739 YRTNDGDLNV
+739 YITNDGDLNV

-761 VSSYRMG
+761 VSSYWMCG
-768 DDSDKATFRNGWF
+768 GSDKASFWPF

>member
-18 ASCGNKIPEELLH
+18 ASCGNKIPEELLN
-31 AAAPQNASKSVAET
+31 AAAPVG
-45 VEPSAPEQP
+45 
-54 AAPVEET
+54 ET

-67 ETTSVADESENT
+67 ETVPVADENENT
-79 QKAAT
+79 ENVVTAT
-84 AAAGEAGNT
+84 AGEAGNT
-93 AQPAQPQMQTAASQI
+93 AQTAQTAASQI
-108 PMGTPVVP
+108 PMGALVVP

-177 KENDPV
+177 KEKDPV
-183 EIYNAHDNSAE
+183 EIYNAHDNETSYE
-194 FELKY
+194 IKY
-199 TKNQKYAFFRTFTL
+199 TKNQKYAFFLTD
-213 GSEGYKSRLYRVNT
+213 SEDEQRLYRVNT

-245 SDVTDFSVLGSDR
+245 SGVTDFSVLGSDR
-258 ILYYRASNSG
+258 ILYYRDSNSG

-283 SHVRAQR
+283 SKVKAQC

-299 RYDGDDDN
+299 RDEGDDYN
-307 DELCYYNLKTGKH
+307 YELYYYNLKTGKH
-320 GDMDECNKIADCNEN
+320 GDIDECIEVADYNEN
-335 EILYSVSDGDAYD
+335 EILYSVSDGDTCD
-348 ICKAKPGSEGTKIVS
+348 IYKAKPGSEGTKIVS

-372 LDAGVISYTKEITES
+372 LDAGVISYKREITES

-415 EMDPEDVLDS
+415 EVDPEDVLDS
-425 YDYNDYLDDRSY
+425 YAYNNYLDDRSY
-437 FYDNDTS
+437 FYSNDTS
-444 MISITIN
+444 MDSITIN
-451 DTSYYSCYSNPDVY
+451 DTSYYSCYSNSNVY
-465 YNYVNDDFYLYDA
+465 YNYDNDDFYLYDE

-484 NDDYSAACDRDDLRD
+484 YDDYYAAGNRDDLRD
-499 ELKDLTFD
+499 ALKDLTFD
-507 RTSYDLY
+507 STSYDLY

-541 LYHKAQDLGDE
+541 LYRKAQDLGDE
-552 KVCSIDDLIDD
+552 KVCSIDDL
-563 LYEAYD
+563 YD
-569 VEYDVENYIYDL
+569 ASDVENYIYNS

-595 QDMKMTYASMDC
+595 QDMKMTSVSMNC
-607 SEDGKTVMIVD
+607 SEDGKTVMVVD
-618 RSDEDSNELIAYKKK
+618 QSDEDSNELIAYKKK
-633 GDSLEKIGTVEKDYQ
+633 GGSLEKIGTVEKDYTT
-648 VGSWYGNDYYY
+648 GSWYGNDYYY
-659 FDDNNDFYIYSNG
+659 FDDNHDFYIYSNG
-672 KSKKIAKDVTI
+672 KSKKIAKDVKV
-683 AELEGDGTFMVSDF
+683 AELEDDGNFMVF
-697 DPSSESSDLKVL
+697 DVDSSYESSDLKVL

-722 YYNHNIDATY
+722 YYGATY

-739 YRTNDGDLNV
+739 YITNDGDLNV

-761 VSSYRMG
+761 VYRYWMG
-768 DDSDKATFRNGWF
+768 DDRDKATFSGWY

>member
-18 ASCGNKIPEELLH
+18 ASCGNKIPEELLN
-31 AAAPQNASKSVAET
+31 AAASVG
-45 VEPSAPEQP
+45 
-54 AAPVEET
+54 ET

-67 ETTSVADESENT
+67 ETVPVADENENT
-79 QKAAT
+79 ENVVTAT
-84 AAAGEAGNT
+84 AGEAGNT
-93 AQPAQPQMQTAASQI
+93 AQTAQTAASQI
-108 PMGTPVVP
+108 PMGALVVP

-177 KENDPV
+177 KEKDPV
-183 EIYNAHDNSAE
+183 EIYNAHDNETSYE
-194 FELKY
+194 IKY
-199 TKNQKYAFFRTFTL
+199 TKNQKYAFFLTD
-213 GSEGYKSRLYRVNT
+213 SEDEQKLYRVNT

-245 SDVTDFSVLGSDR
+245 SGVTDFSVLGSDR
-258 ILYYRASNSG
+258 ILYYRDSNSG

-283 SHVRAQR
+283 SKVKAQC

-299 RYDGDDDN
+299 RDEGDDYN
-307 DELCYYNLKTGKH
+307 YELYYYNLKTGKH
-320 GDMDECNKIADCNEN
+320 GDIDECIEVADYNEN
-335 EILYSVSDGDAYD
+335 EILYSVSDGDTCD
-348 ICKAKPGSEGTKIVS
+348 IYKAKPGSEGTKIVS

-372 LDAGVISYTKEITES
+372 LDAGVISYKREIKES

-415 EMDPEDVLDS
+415 EVDPEDVLDS
-425 YDYNDYLDDRSY
+425 YAYNNYLDDRSY
-437 FYDNDTS
+437 FYSNDTS
-444 MISITIN
+444 MDSITIN
-451 DTSYYSCYSNPDVY
+451 DTSYYSCYSNSNVY
-465 YNYVNDDFYLYDA
+465 YNYDNDDFYLYDE

-484 NDDYSAACDRDDLRD
+484 YDDYYAAGNRDDLRD
-499 ELKDLTFD
+499 ALKDLTFD
-507 RTSYDLY
+507 STSYDLF

-541 LYHKAQDLGDE
+541 LYRKAQDLGDE
-552 KVCSIDDLIDD
+552 KVCSIDDL
-563 LYEAYD
+563 YD
-569 VEYDVENYIYDL
+569 ANDVENYIYNS

-595 QDMKMTYASMDC
+595 QDMKMTSVSMNC
-607 SEDGKTVMIVD
+607 SEDGKTVMVVD
-618 RSDEDSNELIAYKKK
+618 QSDEDSNELIAYKKK
-633 GDSLEKIGTVEKDYQ
+633 GDSLEKIGTVEKDYTT
-648 VGSWYGNDYYY
+648 GSWYGNDYYY
-659 FDDNNDFYIYSNG
+659 FDNNHDFYIYSNG
-672 KSKKIAKDVTI
+672 KSKKIAKDVKV
-683 AELEGDGTFMVSDF
+683 AELEDDGNFMVF
-697 DPSSESSDLKVL
+697 DVDSSYESSDLKVL

-722 YYNHNIDATY
+722 YYGATY

-739 YRTNDGDLNV
+739 YITNDGDLNV

-761 VSSYRMG
+761 VYRYWMG
-768 DDSDKATFRNGWF
+768 DDRDKAIFSGWY

>member
-18 ASCGNKIPEELLH
+18 ASCGNKIPEELLN
-31 AAAPQNASKSVAET
+31 AAAPVG
-45 VEPSAPEQP
+45 
-54 AAPVEET
+54 ET

-67 ETTSVADESENT
+67 ETVPVADENENT
-79 QKAAT
+79 ENVVTAT
-84 AAAGEAGNT
+84 AGEAGNT
-93 AQPAQPQMQTAASQI
+93 AQTAQTAASQI
-108 PMGTPVVP
+108 PMGALVVP

-177 KENDPV
+177 KEKDPV
-183 EIYNAHDNSAE
+183 EIYNAHDNETSYE
-194 FELKY
+194 IKY
-199 TKNQKYAFFRTFTL
+199 TKNQKYAFFLTD
-213 GSEGYKSRLYRVNT
+213 SEDEQRLYRVNT

-245 SDVTDFSVLGSDR
+245 SGVTDFSVLGSDR
-258 ILYYRASNSG
+258 ILYYRDSNSG

-283 SHVRAQR
+283 SKVKAQC

-299 RYDGDDDN
+299 RDEGDDDN
-307 DELCYYNLKTGKH
+307 YELYYYNLKTGKH
-320 GDMDECNKIADCNEN
+320 GDIDECIEVADYNEN
-335 EILYSVSDGDAYD
+335 EILYSVSDGDTCD
-348 ICKAKPGSEGTKIVS
+348 IYKAKPGSEGTKIVS

-372 LDAGVISYTKEITES
+372 LDAGVISYKREIKES

-415 EMDPEDVLDS
+415 EVDPEDVLDS
-425 YDYNDYLDDRSY
+425 YAYNNYLDDRSY
-437 FYDNDTS
+437 FYSNDTS
-444 MISITIN
+444 MDSITIN
-451 DTSYYSCYSNPDVY
+451 DTSYYSCYSNSNVY
-465 YNYVNDDFYLYDA
+465 YNYDNDDFYLYDE

-484 NDDYSAACDRDDLRD
+484 YDDYYAAGNRDDLRD
-499 ELKDLTFD
+499 ALKDLTFD
-507 RTSYDLY
+507 STSYDLY

-541 LYHKAQDLGDE
+541 LYRKAQDLGDE
-552 KVCSIDDLIDD
+552 KVCSIDDL
-563 LYEAYD
+563 YD
-569 VEYDVENYIYDL
+569 ASDVENYIYNS

-595 QDMKMTYASMDC
+595 QDMKMTSVSMNC
-607 SEDGKTVMIVD
+607 SEDGKTVMVVD
-618 RSDEDSNELIAYKKK
+618 QSDEDSNELIAYKKK
-633 GDSLEKIGTVEKDYQ
+633 GDSLEKIGTVEKDYTT
-648 VGSWYGNDYYY
+648 GSWYGNDYYY
-659 FDDNNDFYIYSNG
+659 FDDNHDFYIYSNG
-672 KSKKIAKDVTI
+672 KSKKIAKDVKV
-683 AELEGDGTFMVSDF
+683 AELEDDGNFMVF
-697 DPSSESSDLKVL
+697 DVDSSYESSDLKVL

-722 YYNHNIDATY
+722 YYGATY

-739 YRTNDGDLNV
+739 YITNDGDLNV

-761 VSSYRMG
+761 VYRYWMG
-768 DDSDKATFRNGWF
+768 DDRDKATFSGWY

>member
-18 ASCGNKIPEELLH
+18 ASCGNKIPEELLN
-31 AAAPQNASKSVAET
+31 AAAPVG
-45 VEPSAPEQP
+45 
-54 AAPVEET
+54 ET

-67 ETTSVADESENT
+67 ETVPVADENENT
-79 QKAAT
+79 ENVVTAT
-84 AAAGEAGNT
+84 VGEAGNT
-93 AQPAQPQMQTAASQI
+93 AQTAQTAASQI
-108 PMGTPVVP
+108 PMGALVVP

-177 KENDPV
+177 KEKDPV
-183 EIYNAHDNSAE
+183 EIYNAHDNETSYE
-194 FELKY
+194 IKY
-199 TKNQKYAFFRTFTL
+199 TKNQKYAFFLTD
-213 GSEGYKSRLYRVNT
+213 SEDEQRLYRVNT

-245 SDVTDFSVLGSDR
+245 SGVTDFSVLGSDR
-258 ILYYRASNSG
+258 ILYYRDSNSG

-283 SHVRAQR
+283 SKVKAQC

-299 RYDGDDDN
+299 RDEGDDYN
-307 DELCYYNLKTGKH
+307 YELYYYNLKTGKH
-320 GDMDECNKIADCNEN
+320 GDIDECIEVADYNEN
-335 EILYSVSDGDAYD
+335 EILYSVSDGDTCD
-348 ICKAKPGSEGTKIVS
+348 IYKAKPGSEGTKIVS

-372 LDAGVISYTKEITES
+372 LDAGVISYKREITES

-415 EMDPEDVLDS
+415 EVDPEDVLDS
-425 YDYNDYLDDRSY
+425 YAYNNYLDDRSY
-437 FYDNDTS
+437 FYSNDTS
-444 MISITIN
+444 MDSITIN
-451 DTSYYSCYSNPDVY
+451 DTSYYSCYSNSNVY
-465 YNYVNDDFYLYDA
+465 YNYDNDDFYLYDE

-484 NDDYSAACDRDDLRD
+484 YDDYYAAGNRDDLRD
-499 ELKDLTFD
+499 ALKDLTFD
-507 RTSYDLY
+507 STSYDLY

-541 LYHKAQDLGDE
+541 LYRKAQDLGDE
-552 KVCSIDDLIDD
+552 KVCSIDDL
-563 LYEAYD
+563 YD
-569 VEYDVENYIYDL
+569 ANDVENYIYNS

-595 QDMKMTYASMDC
+595 QDMKMTSVSMNC
-607 SEDGKTVMIVD
+607 SEDGKTVMVVD
-618 RSDEDSNELIAYKKK
+618 QSDEDSNELIAYKKK
-633 GDSLEKIGTVEKDYQ
+633 GDSLEKIGTVEKDYTT
-648 VGSWYGNDYYY
+648 GSWYGNDYYY
-659 FDDNNDFYIYSNG
+659 FDDNHDFYIYSNG
-672 KSKKIAKDVTI
+672 KSKKIAKDVKV
-683 AELEGDGTFMVSDF
+683 AELEDDGNFMVF
-697 DPSSESSDLKVL
+697 DVDSSYESSDLKVL

-722 YYNHNIDATY
+722 YYGATY

-739 YRTNDGDLNV
+739 YITNDGDLNV

-761 VSSYRMG
+761 VYRYWMG
-768 DDSDKATFRNGWF
+768 DDRDKATFSGWY

>member
-18 ASCGNKIPEELLH
+18 ASCGNKIPEELLN
-31 AAAPQNASKSVAET
+31 AAAPVG
-45 VEPSAPEQP
+45 
-54 AAPVEET
+54 ET

-67 ETTSVADESENT
+67 ETVPVADENENT
-79 QKAAT
+79 ENVVTAT
-84 AAAGEAGNT
+84 AGEAGNT
-93 AQPAQPQMQTAASQI
+93 AQTAQTAASQI
-108 PMGTPVVP
+108 PMGALVVP

-177 KENDPV
+177 KEKDPV
-183 EIYNAHDNSAE
+183 EIYNAHDNETSYE
-194 FELKY
+194 IKY
-199 TKNQKYAFFRTFTL
+199 TKNQKYAFFLTD
-213 GSEGYKSRLYRVNT
+213 SEDEQRLYRVNT

-245 SDVTDFSVLGSDR
+245 SGVTDFSVLGSDR
-258 ILYYRASNSG
+258 ILYYRDSNSG

-283 SHVRAQR
+283 SEVKAQY

-299 RYDGDDDN
+299 RDEGDDYN
-307 DELCYYNLKTGKH
+307 YELYYYNLKTGKH
-320 GDMDECNKIADCNEN
+320 GDIDECIEVADYNEN
-335 EILYSVSDGDAYD
+335 EILYSVSDGDTCD
-348 ICKAKPGSEGTKIVS
+348 IYKAKPGSEGTKIVS

-372 LDAGVISYTKEITES
+372 LDAGVISYKREIKES

-415 EMDPEDVLDS
+415 EVDPEDVLDS
-425 YDYNDYLDDRSY
+425 YAYNNYLDDRSY
-437 FYDNDTS
+437 FYSNDTS
-444 MISITIN
+444 MDSITIN
-451 DTSYYSCYSNPDVY
+451 DTSYYSCYSNSNVY
-465 YNYVNDDFYLYDA
+465 YNYDNDDFYLYDE

-484 NDDYSAACDRDDLRD
+484 YDDYYAAGNRDDLRD
-499 ELKDLTFD
+499 ALKDLTFD
-507 RTSYDLY
+507 STSYDLY

-541 LYHKAQDLGDE
+541 LYRKAQDLGDE
-552 KVCSIDDLIDD
+552 KVCSIDDL
-563 LYEAYD
+563 YD
-569 VEYDVENYIYDL
+569 ASDVENYIYNS

-595 QDMKMTYASMDC
+595 QDMKMTSVSMNC
-607 SEDGKTVMIVD
+607 SEDGKTVMVVD
-618 RSDEDSNELIAYKKK
+618 QSDEDSNELIAYKKK
-633 GDSLEKIGTVEKDYQ
+633 GDSLEKIGTVEKDYTT
-648 VGSWYGNDYYY
+648 GSWYGNDYYY
-659 FDDNNDFYIYSNG
+659 FDDNHDFYIYSNG
-672 KSKKIAKDVTI
+672 KSKKIAKDVKV
-683 AELEGDGTFMVSDF
+683 AELEDDGNFMVF
-697 DPSSESSDLKVL
+697 DVDSSYESSDLKVL

-722 YYNHNIDATY
+722 YYGATY

-739 YRTNDGDLNV
+739 YITNDGDLNV

-761 VSSYRMG
+761 VYRYWMG
-768 DDSDKATFRNGWF
+768 DDRDKATFSGWY

>member
-31 AAAPQNASKSVAET
+31 AAAPQNASESVAET
-45 VEPSAPEQP
+45 VEQSAPEQP
-54 AAPVEET
+54 AAPVGET

-67 ETTSVADESENT
+67 ETVPVADENENT
-79 QKAAT
+79 ENVVTAT
-84 AAAGEAGNT
+84 AGEAGNT
-93 AQPAQPQMQTAASQI
+93 AQTAQTAASQI
-108 PMGTPVVP
+108 PMGALVVP

-121 KKKKT
+121 KKKKM
-126 RTRLIGVAAVA
+126 RTRLIGVVAVA

-177 KENDPV
+177 KEKDPV
-183 EIYNAHDNSAE
+183 EIYNAHDNETS
-194 FELKY
+194 FEIKY
-199 TKNQKYAFFRTFTL
+199 TKNQKYAFFLTD
-213 GSEGYKSRLYRVNT
+213 SEDEQRLYRVNT

-245 SDVTDFSVLGSDR
+245 SDVTDFSVLGSGR
-258 ILYYRASNSG
+258 ILYYRDSNSG

-283 SHVRAQR
+283 SKVCAQY

-299 RYDGDDDN
+299 IDEGDDYN
-307 DELCYYNLKTGKH
+307 YELYYYNLKTGKH
-320 GDMDECNKIADCNEN
+320 GDIDECNTVADYNEN
-335 EILYSVSDGDAYD
+335 EILYSVSDGDTCD

-363 DVASDWTGN
+363 DVASSWTGN

-415 EMDPEDVLDS
+415 EVDPEDVLDS

-437 FYDNDTS
+437 FYSNDTS
-444 MISITIN
+444 MYSITIN
-451 DTSYYSCYSNPDVY
+451 DTSYYSCYSNSNVY
-465 YNYVNDDFYLYDA
+465 YNYDNDDFYLYDE

-484 NDDYSAACDRDDLRD
+484 YDDYYAAGNRDDLRD
-499 ELKDLTFD
+499 ALKDLTFD
-507 RTSYDLY
+507 STSYDLY

-541 LYHKAQDLGDE
+541 LYQKAQDLGDE
-552 KVCSIDDLIDD
+552 KVCSIDDLYD
-563 LYEAYD
+563 ASD
-569 VEYDVENYIYDL
+569 VEDYIYDS

-595 QDMKMTYASMDC
+595 QDMKMTSVSMNC

-618 RSDEDSNELIAYKKK
+618 QSDEDSNELIAYKKK
-633 GDSLEKIGTVEKDYQ
+633 GDSLEKIGTVEQDYTT
-648 VGSWYGNDYYY
+648 GSWYGNDYYY
-659 FDDNNDFYIYSNG
+659 FDDNHDFYIYSNG
-672 KSKKIAKDVTI
+672 KSKKIAKDVAI
-683 AELEGDGTFMVSDF
+683 AELEGDGNFMVF
-697 DPSSESSDLKVL
+697 DVDSSYESSDLKVL

-722 YYNHNIDATY
+722 YYGATY

-739 YRTNDGDLNV
+739 YITNDGDLNV

-761 VSSYRMG
+761 VSSYWMG
-768 DDSDKATFRNGWF
+768 DDNDKATFSGWY

>member
-18 ASCGNKIPEELLH
+18 ASCGNKIPEELLN
-31 AAAPQNASKSVAET
+31 AAAPVG
-45 VEPSAPEQP
+45 
-54 AAPVEET
+54 ET

-67 ETTSVADESENT
+67 ETVPVADENENT
-79 QKAAT
+79 ENVVTAT
-84 AAAGEAGNT
+84 AGEAGNT
-93 AQPAQPQMQTAASQI
+93 AQTAQTAASQI
-108 PMGTPVVP
+108 PMGALVVP

-177 KENDPV
+177 KEKDPV
-183 EIYNAHDNSAE
+183 EIYNAHDNETSYE
-194 FELKY
+194 IKY
-199 TKNQKYAFFRTFTL
+199 TKNQKYAFFLTD
-213 GSEGYKSRLYRVNT
+213 SEDEQRLYRVNT

-245 SDVTDFSVLGSDR
+245 SDVTDFSVLGSGR
-258 ILYYRASNSG
+258 ILYYRDSNSG

-283 SHVRAQR
+283 SKVKAQC

-299 RYDGDDDN
+299 RDEGDDYN
-307 DELCYYNLKTGKH
+307 YELYYYNLKTGKH
-320 GDMDECNKIADCNEN
+320 GDIDECIEVADYNEN
-335 EILYSVSDGDAYD
+335 EILYSVSDGDTCD
-348 ICKAKPGSEGTKIVS
+348 IYKAKPGSEGTKIVS

-372 LDAGVISYTKEITES
+372 LDAGVISYKREIKES

-415 EMDPEDVLDS
+415 EVDPEDVLDS
-425 YDYNDYLDDRSY
+425 YAYNNYLDDRDD
-437 FYDNDTS
+437 FYEYDTS
-444 MISITIN
+444 MDSITIN
-451 DTSYYSCYSNPDVY
+451 GTSYYSCYSNSNVY
-465 YNYVNDDFYLYDA
+465 YNYDNDDFYLYDE

-484 NDDYSAACDRDDLRD
+484 YDDYYAAGNRDDLRD
-499 ELKDLTFD
+499 ALKDLTFD
-507 RTSYDLY
+507 STSYDLF

-541 LYHKAQDLGDE
+541 LYRKAQDLGDE
-552 KVCSIDDLIDD
+552 KVCSIDDL
-563 LYEAYD
+563 YD
-569 VEYDVENYIYDL
+569 ASDVENYIYNS

-595 QDMKMTYASMDC
+595 QDMKMTSVSMNC
-607 SEDGKTVMIVD
+607 SEDGKTVMVVD
-618 RSDEDSNELIAYKKK
+618 QSDEDSNELIAYKKK
-633 GDSLEKIGTVEKDYQ
+633 GDSLEKIGTVEKDYTT
-648 VGSWYGNDYYY
+648 GSWYGNDYYY
-659 FDDNNDFYIYSNG
+659 FDDNHDFYIYSNG
-672 KSKKIAKDVTI
+672 KSKKIAKDVKV
-683 AELEGDGTFMVSDF
+683 AELEDDGNFMVF
-697 DPSSESSDLKVL
+697 DVDSSYESSDLKVL

-716 KIRDVG
+716 KIRDVDN
-722 YYNHNIDATY
+722 YRVTY

-739 YRTNDGDLNV
+739 YITNDGDLNV

-761 VSSYRMG
+761 VYRYWMG
-768 DDSDKATFRNGWF
+768 DDRDKATFSGWY

>member
-18 ASCGNKIPEELLH
+18 ASCGNKIPEELLN
-31 AAAPQNASKSVAET
+31 AAAPVG
-45 VEPSAPEQP
+45 
-54 AAPVEET
+54 ET

-67 ETTSVADESENT
+67 ETVPVADENENT
-79 QKAAT
+79 ENVVTAT
-84 AAAGEAGNT
+84 AGEAGNT
-93 AQPAQPQMQTAASQI
+93 AQTAQTAASQI
-108 PMGTPVVP
+108 PMGALVVP

-177 KENDPV
+177 KEKDPV
-183 EIYNAHDNSAE
+183 EIYNAHDNETSYE
-194 FELKY
+194 IKY
-199 TKNQKYAFFRTFTL
+199 TKNQKYAFFLTD
-213 GSEGYKSRLYRVNT
+213 SEDEQRLYRVNT

-245 SDVTDFSVLGSDR
+245 SGVTDFSVLGSDR
-258 ILYYRASNSG
+258 ILYYRDSNSG

-283 SHVRAQR
+283 SKVKAQC

-299 RYDGDDDN
+299 RDEGDDYN
-307 DELCYYNLKTGKH
+307 YELYYYNLKTGKH
-320 GDMDECNKIADCNEN
+320 GDIDECIEVADYNEN
-335 EILYSVSDGDAYD
+335 EILYSVSDGDTCD
-348 ICKAKPGSEGTKIVS
+348 IYKAKPGSEGTKIVS

-372 LDAGVISYTKEITES
+372 LDAGVISYKREIKES

-415 EMDPEDVLDS
+415 EVDPEDVLDS
-425 YDYNDYLDDRSY
+425 YAYNNYLDDRSY
-437 FYDNDTS
+437 FYSNDTS
-444 MISITIN
+444 MDSITIN
-451 DTSYYSCYSNPDVY
+451 DTSYYSCYSNSNVY
-465 YNYVNDDFYLYDA
+465 YNYDNDDFYLCDE

-484 NDDYSAACDRDDLRD
+484 YDDYYAAGNRDDLRD
-499 ELKDLTFD
+499 ALKDLTFD
-507 RTSYDLY
+507 STSYDLY

-541 LYHKAQDLGDE
+541 LYRKAQDLGDE
-552 KVCSIDDLIDD
+552 KVCSIDDL
-563 LYEAYD
+563 YD
-569 VEYDVENYIYDL
+569 ASDVENYIYNS

-595 QDMKMTYASMDC
+595 QDMKMTSVSMNC
-607 SEDGKTVMIVD
+607 SEDGKTVMVVD
-618 RSDEDSNELIAYKKK
+618 QSGENSNELIAYKKK
-633 GDSLEKIGTVEKDYQ
+633 GDSLEKIGTVEKDYTT
-648 VGSWYGNDYYY
+648 GSWYGNDYYY
-659 FDDNNDFYIYSNG
+659 FDNNNDFYIYSNG
-672 KSKKIAKDVTI
+672 KSKKIAKDVKV
-683 AELEGDGTFMVSDF
+683 AELEDDGNFMVF
-697 DPSSESSDLKVL
+697 DVDSSYESSDLKVL

-722 YYNHNIDATY
+722 YYGATY

-739 YRTNDGDLNV
+739 YITNDGDLNV

-761 VSSYRMG
+761 VYRYWMG
-768 DDSDKATFRNGWF
+768 DDRDKATFSGWY

>member
-18 ASCGNKIPEELLH
+18 ASCGNKIPEELLN
-31 AAAPQNASKSVAET
+31 AAAPVG
-45 VEPSAPEQP
+45 
-54 AAPVEET
+54 ET

-67 ETTSVADESENT
+67 ETVPVADENENT
-79 QKAAT
+79 ENVVTAT
-84 AAAGEAGNT
+84 AGETGNT
-93 AQPAQPQMQTAASQI
+93 AQTAQTAASQI
-108 PMGTPVVP
+108 PMGALVVP

-177 KENDPV
+177 KEKDPV
-183 EIYNAHDNSAE
+183 EIYNAHDNETSYE
-194 FELKY
+194 IKY
-199 TKNQKYAFFRTFTL
+199 TKNQKYAFFLTD
-213 GSEGYKSRLYRVNT
+213 SEDEQRLYRVNT

-245 SDVTDFSVLGSDR
+245 SGVTDFSVLGSDR
-258 ILYYRASNSG
+258 ILYYRDSNSG

-283 SHVRAQR
+283 SDVRAQR

-299 RYDGDDDN
+299 RDEGDDYN
-307 DELCYYNLKTGKH
+307 YELYYYNLKTGKH
-320 GDMDECNKIADCNEN
+320 GDIDECIEVADYNEN
-335 EILYSVSDGDAYD
+335 EILYSVSDGDTCD
-348 ICKAKPGSEGTKIVS
+348 IYKAKPGSEGTKIVS

-372 LDAGVISYTKEITES
+372 LDAGVISYKREITES

-465 YNYVNDDFYLYDA
+465 YNYVNDDFYLYDE

-484 NDDYSAACDRDDLRD
+484 YDDYYAAGNRDDLRD
-499 ELKDLTFD
+499 ALKDLTFD
-507 RTSYDLY
+507 STSYDLF

-541 LYHKAQDLGDE
+541 LYRKAQDLGDE
-552 KVCSIDDLIDD
+552 KVCSIDDL
-563 LYEAYD
+563 YD
-569 VEYDVENYIYDL
+569 ASDVENYIYNS

-595 QDMKMTYASMDC
+595 QDMKMTSVSMNC
-607 SEDGKTVMIVD
+607 SEDGKTVMVVD
-618 RSDEDSNELIAYKKK
+618 QSDEDSNELIAYKKK
-633 GDSLEKIGTVEKDYQ
+633 GDSLEKIGTVEKDYTT
-648 VGSWYGNDYYY
+648 GSWYGNDYYY
-659 FDDNNDFYIYSNG
+659 FDDNHDFYIYSNG
-672 KSKKIAKDVTI
+672 KSKKIAKDVKV
-683 AELEGDGTFMVSDF
+683 AELEDDGNFMVF
-697 DPSSESSDLKVL
+697 DVDSSYESSDLKVL

-722 YYNHNIDATY
+722 YYGATY

-739 YRTNDGDLNV
+739 YITNDGDLNV

-761 VSSYRMG
+761 VYRYWMG
-768 DDSDKATFRNGWF
+768 DDRDKATFSGWY

>member
-54 AAPVEET
+54 AAPVGET

-67 ETTSVADESENT
+67 ETVPVADENENT
-79 QKAAT
+79 ENVVTAT
-84 AAAGEAGNT
+84 AGEAGNT
-93 AQPAQPQMQTAASQI
+93 AQTAQTAASQI
-108 PMGTPVVP
+108 PMGALVVP

-177 KENDPV
+177 KEKDPV
-183 EIYNAHDNSAE
+183 EIYNAHDNETSYE
-194 FELKY
+194 IKY
-199 TKNQKYAFFRTFTL
+199 TKNQKYAFFLTD
-213 GSEGYKSRLYRVNT
+213 SEDEQRLYRVNT

-245 SDVTDFSVLGSDR
+245 SGVTDFSVLGSDR
-258 ILYYRASNSG
+258 ILYYRDSNSG

-283 SHVRAQR
+283 SKVKAQC

-299 RYDGDDDN
+299 RDEGDDYN
-307 DELCYYNLKTGKH
+307 YELYYYNLKTGKH
-320 GDMDECNKIADCNEN
+320 GDIDECIEVADYNEN
-335 EILYSVSDGDAYD
+335 EILYSVSDGDTCD
-348 ICKAKPGSEGTKIVS
+348 IYKAKPGSEGTKIVS

-372 LDAGVISYTKEITES
+372 LDARVISYKREIKEN

-415 EMDPEDVLDS
+415 EVDPEDVLDS
-425 YDYNDYLDDRSY
+425 YAYNNYLDDRSY
-437 FYDNDTS
+437 FYSNDTS
-444 MISITIN
+444 MDSITIN
-451 DTSYYSCYSNPDVY
+451 DTSYYSCYSNSNVY
-465 YNYVNDDFYLYDA
+465 YNYDNDDFYLYDE

-484 NDDYSAACDRDDLRD
+484 YDDYYAAGNRDDLRD
-499 ELKDLTFD
+499 ALKDLTFD
-507 RTSYDLY
+507 STSYDLF

-541 LYHKAQDLGDE
+541 LYRKAQDLGDE
-552 KVCSIDDLIDD
+552 KVCSIDDL
-563 LYEAYD
+563 YD
-569 VEYDVENYIYDL
+569 ANDVENYIYNS

-595 QDMKMTYASMDC
+595 QDMKMTSVSMNC
-607 SEDGKTVMIVD
+607 SEDGKTVMVVD
-618 RSDEDSNELIAYKKK
+618 QSDEDSNELIAYKKK
-633 GDSLEKIGTVEKDYQ
+633 GDSLEKIGTVEKDYTT
-648 VGSWYGNDYYY
+648 GSWYGNDYYY
-659 FDDNNDFYIYSNG
+659 FDDNHDFYIYSNG
-672 KSKKIAKDVTI
+672 KSKKIAKDVKV
-683 AELEGDGTFMVSDF
+683 AELEDDGNFMVF
-697 DPSSESSDLKVL
+697 DVDSSYESSDLKVL

-722 YYNHNIDATY
+722 YYGATY

-739 YRTNDGDLNV
+739 YITNDGDLNV

-761 VSSYRMG
+761 VYRYWMG
-768 DDSDKATFRNGWF
+768 DDRDKATFSGWY

>member
-18 ASCGNKIPEELLH
+18 ASCGNKIPEELLN
-31 AAAPQNASKSVAET
+31 AAAPVG
-45 VEPSAPEQP
+45 
-54 AAPVEET
+54 ET

-67 ETTSVADESENT
+67 ETVPVADENENT
-79 QKAAT
+79 ENVVTAT
-84 AAAGEAGNT
+84 AGEAGNT
-93 AQPAQPQMQTAASQI
+93 AQTAQTAASQI
-108 PMGTPVVP
+108 PMGALVVP

-126 RTRLIGVAAVA
+126 RTRMIGVAAVA
-137 VVVAAVGFGGFKV
+137 VDVAAVGFGGTKV

-169 LYFTPNVS
+169 LYFTPNIS
-177 KENDPV
+177 KEKDPV
-183 EIYNAHDNSAE
+183 EIYNAHDNETSYE
-194 FELKY
+194 IKY
-199 TKNQKYAFFRTFTL
+199 TKNQKYAFFLTD
-213 GSEGYKSRLYRVNT
+213 SEDEQRLYRVNT

-245 SDVTDFSVLGSDR
+245 SGVTDFSVLGSDR
-258 ILYYRASNSG
+258 ILYYRDSNSG
-268 RELNFYDGKDTKEID
+268 QELNFYDGKDTKEID
-283 SHVRAQR
+283 SEVKAQY

-299 RYDGDDDN
+299 RDEGDDYN
-307 DELCYYNLKTGKH
+307 YELYYYNLKTGKH
-320 GDMDECNKIADCNEN
+320 GDIDECIEVADYNEN
-335 EILYSVSDGDAYD
+335 EILYSVSDGDTCD
-348 ICKAKPGSEGTKIVS
+348 IYKAKPGSEGTKIVS

-372 LDAGVISYTKEITES
+372 LDAGVISYKREIKES

-415 EMDPEDVLDS
+415 EVDPEDVLDS
-425 YDYNDYLDDRSY
+425 YAYNNYLDDRSY
-437 FYDNDTS
+437 FYSNDTS
-444 MISITIN
+444 MDSITIN
-451 DTSYYSCYSNPDVY
+451 DTSYYSCYSNSNVY
-465 YNYVNDDFYLYDA
+465 YNYDNDDFYLYDE

-484 NDDYSAACDRDDLRD
+484 YDDYYAAGNRDDLRD
-499 ELKDLTFD
+499 ALKDLTFD
-507 RTSYDLY
+507 STSYDLY

-541 LYHKAQDLGDE
+541 LYRKAQDLGDE
-552 KVCSIDDLIDD
+552 KVCSIDDLHD
-563 LYEAYD
+563 A
-569 VEYDVENYIYDL
+569 YDVENYIYDS

-595 QDMKMTYASMDC
+595 QDMKMTSVSMNC
-607 SEDGKTVMIVD
+607 SEDGKTVMVVD
-618 RSDEDSNELIAYKKK
+618 QSDEDSNELIAYKKK
-633 GDSLEKIGTVEKDYQ
+633 GGSLEKIGTVEKDYTT
-648 VGSWYGNDYYY
+648 GSWYGNDYYY
-659 FDDNNDFYIYSNG
+659 FDDNHDFYIYSNG
-672 KSKKIAKDVTI
+672 KSKKIAKDVKV
-683 AELEGDGTFMVSDF
+683 AELEDDGNFMVF
-697 DPSSESSDLKVL
+697 DVDSSYESSDLKVL

-722 YYNHNIDATY
+722 YYGATY

-739 YRTNDGDLNV
+739 YITNDGDLNV

-761 VSSYRMG
+761 VYRYWMG
-768 DDSDKATFRNGWF
+768 DDRDKATFSGWY

>member
-18 ASCGNKIPEELLH
+18 ASCGNKIPEELLN
-31 AAAPQNASKSVAET
+31 AAASVG
-45 VEPSAPEQP
+45 
-54 AAPVEET
+54 ET

-67 ETTSVADESENT
+67 ETVPVADENENT
-79 QKAAT
+79 ENVVTAT
-84 AAAGEAGNT
+84 AGEAGNT
-93 AQPAQPQMQTAASQI
+93 AQTAQTAASQI
-108 PMGTPVVP
+108 PMGALVVP

-177 KENDPV
+177 KEKDPV
-183 EIYNAHDNSAE
+183 EIYNAHDNETSYE
-194 FELKY
+194 IKY
-199 TKNQKYAFFRTFTL
+199 TKNQKYAFFLTD
-213 GSEGYKSRLYRVNT
+213 SEDEQRLYRVNT

-245 SDVTDFSVLGSDR
+245 SGVTDFSVLGSDR
-258 ILYYRASNSG
+258 ILYYRDSNSG
-268 RELNFYDGKDTKEID
+268 QELNFYDGKDTKEID
-283 SHVRAQR
+283 SEVKAQY

-299 RYDGDDDN
+299 RDEGDDYN
-307 DELCYYNLKTGKH
+307 YELYYYNLKTGKH
-320 GDMDECNKIADCNEN
+320 GDIDECIEVADYNEN
-335 EILYSVSDGDAYD
+335 EILYSVSDGDTCD
-348 ICKAKPGSEGTKIVS
+348 IYKAKPGSEGTKIVS

-372 LDAGVISYTKEITES
+372 LDAGVISYKREITES

-415 EMDPEDVLDS
+415 EVDPEDVLDS
-425 YDYNDYLDDRSY
+425 YAYNNYLDDRSY
-437 FYDNDTS
+437 FYSNDTS
-444 MISITIN
+444 MDSITIN
-451 DTSYYSCYSNPDVY
+451 DTSYYSCYSNSNVY
-465 YNYVNDDFYLYDA
+465 YNYDNDDFYLYDE

-484 NDDYSAACDRDDLRD
+484 YDDYYAAGNRDDLRD
-499 ELKDLTFD
+499 ALKDLTFD
-507 RTSYDLY
+507 STSYDLY

-541 LYHKAQDLGDE
+541 LYRKAQDLGDE
-552 KVCSIDDLIDD
+552 KVCSIDDL
-563 LYEAYD
+563 YD
-569 VEYDVENYIYDL
+569 ASDVENYIYNS

-595 QDMKMTYASMDC
+595 QDMKMTSVSMNC
-607 SEDGKTVMIVD
+607 SEDGKTVMVVD
-618 RSDEDSNELIAYKKK
+618 QSDEDSNELIAYKKK
-633 GDSLEKIGTVEKDYQ
+633 GDSLEKIGTVEKDYTT
-648 VGSWYGNDYYY
+648 GSWYGNDYYY
-659 FDDNNDFYIYSNG
+659 FDDNHDFYIYSNG
-672 KSKKIAKDVTI
+672 KSKKIAKDVKV
-683 AELEGDGTFMVSDF
+683 AELEDDGNFMVF
-697 DPSSESSDLKVL
+697 DVDSSYESSDLKVL

-722 YYNHNIDATY
+722 YYGATY

-739 YRTNDGDLNV
+739 YITNDGDLNV

-761 VSSYRMG
+761 VYRYWMG
-768 DDSDKATFRNGWF
+768 DDRDKATFSGWY

>member
-54 AAPVEET
+54 AAPVGET

-67 ETTSVADESENT
+67 ETVPVADENENT
-79 QKAAT
+79 ENVVTAT
-84 AAAGEAGNT
+84 AGEAGNT
-93 AQPAQPQMQTAASQI
+93 AQTAQTAASQI
-108 PMGTPVVP
+108 PMGALVVP

-177 KENDPV
+177 KEKDPV
-183 EIYNAHDNSAE
+183 EIYNAHDNETS
-194 FELKY
+194 FEIKY
-199 TKNQKYAFFRTFTL
+199 TKNQKYAFFLTD
-213 GSEGYKSRLYRVNT
+213 SEDEQRLYRVNT

-258 ILYYRASNSG
+258 ILYYRDSNSG

-283 SHVRAQR
+283 SKVCAQY

-299 RYDGDDDN
+299 IDEGDDYN
-307 DELCYYNLKTGKH
+307 YELYYYNLKTGKH
-320 GDMDECNKIADCNEN
+320 GDIDECNTVADYNEN
-335 EILYSVSDGDAYD
+335 EILYSVSDGDTCD

-372 LDAGVISYTKEITES
+372 LDAGVISYTKEIKES

-415 EMDPEDVLDS
+415 EVDPEDVLDS

-437 FYDNDTS
+437 FYSNDTS
-444 MISITIN
+444 MYSITIN
-451 DTSYYSCYSNPDVY
+451 DTSYYLCYSNSNVY
-465 YNYVNDDFYLYDA
+465 YNYDNDDFYLYDE

-484 NDDYSAACDRDDLRD
+484 YDDYYAAGNRDDLRD
-499 ELKDLTFD
+499 ALKDLTFD
-507 RTSYDLY
+507 STSYDLY

-541 LYHKAQDLGDE
+541 LYQKAQDLGDE
-552 KVCSIDDLIDD
+552 KVCSIDDLYD
-563 LYEAYD
+563 ASD
-569 VEYDVENYIYDL
+569 VEDYIYDS

-595 QDMKMTYASMDC
+595 QDMKMTSVSMNC

-618 RSDEDSNELIAYKKK
+618 QSDEDSTELIAYKKK
-633 GDSLEKIGTVEKDYQ
+633 GDSLEKIGTVEQDYTT
-648 VGSWYGNDYYY
+648 GSWYGNDYYY
-659 FDDNNDFYIYSNG
+659 FDDNHDFYIYSNG
-672 KSKKIAKDVTI
+672 KSKKIAKDVAI
-683 AELEGDGTFMVSDF
+683 AELEGDGNFMVF
-697 DPSSESSDLKVL
+697 DVDSSYESSDLKVL

-722 YYNHNIDATY
+722 YYGATY

-739 YRTNDGDLNV
+739 YITNDGDLNV

-761 VSSYRMG
+761 VSSYWMG
-768 DDSDKATFRNGWF
+768 DDNDKATFSGWY

>member
-54 AAPVEET
+54 AAPVGET

-67 ETTSVADESENT
+67 ETVPVADENENT
-79 QKAAT
+79 ENVVTAT
-84 AAAGEAGNT
+84 AGEAGNT
-93 AQPAQPQMQTAASQI
+93 AQTAQTAASQI
-108 PMGTPVVP
+108 PMGALVVP

-177 KENDPV
+177 KEKDPV
-183 EIYNAHDNSAE
+183 EIYNAHDNETSYE
-194 FELKY
+194 IKY
-199 TKNQKYAFFRTFTL
+199 TKNQKYAFFLTD
-213 GSEGYKSRLYRVNT
+213 SEDEQRLYRVNT

-245 SDVTDFSVLGSDR
+245 SGVTDFSVLGSGR
-258 ILYYRASNSG
+258 ILYYRDSNSG

-283 SHVRAQR
+283 SKVKAQC

-299 RYDGDDDN
+299 RDEGDDYN
-307 DELCYYNLKTGKH
+307 YELYYYNLKTGKH
-320 GDMDECNKIADCNEN
+320 GDIDECIEVADYNEN
-335 EILYSVSDGDAYD
+335 EILYSVSDGDTCD
-348 ICKAKPGSEGTKIVS
+348 IYKAKPGSEGTKIVS

-372 LDAGVISYTKEITES
+372 LDAGVISYKREIKES

-415 EMDPEDVLDS
+415 EVDPEDVLDS
-425 YDYNDYLDDRSY
+425 YAYNNYLDDRSY
-437 FYDNDTS
+437 FYSNDTS
-444 MISITIN
+444 MDSITIN
-451 DTSYYSCYSNPDVY
+451 DTSYYSCYSNSNVY
-465 YNYVNDDFYLYDA
+465 YNYDNDDFYLCDE

-484 NDDYSAACDRDDLRD
+484 YDDYYAAGNRDDLRD
-499 ELKDLTFD
+499 ALKDLTFD
-507 RTSYDLY
+507 STSYDLF

-541 LYHKAQDLGDE
+541 LYRKAQDLGDE
-552 KVCSIDDLIDD
+552 KVCSIDDL
-563 LYEAYD
+563 YD
-569 VEYDVENYIYDL
+569 ASDVENYIYNS

-595 QDMKMTYASMDC
+595 QDMKMTSVSMNC
-607 SEDGKTVMIVD
+607 SEDGKTVMVVD
-618 RSDEDSNELIAYKKK
+618 QSDEDSNELIAYKKK
-633 GDSLEKIGTVEKDYQ
+633 GGSLEKIGTVEKDYTT
-648 VGSWYGNDYYY
+648 GSWYGNDYYY
-659 FDDNNDFYIYSNG
+659 FDDNHDFYIYSNG
-672 KSKKIAKDVTI
+672 KSKEIAKDVKV
-683 AELEGDGTFMVSDF
+683 AELEDDGNFMVF
-697 DPSSESSDLKVL
+697 DVDSSYESSDLKVL

-722 YYNHNIDATY
+722 YYGATY

-739 YRTNDGDLNV
+739 YITNDGDLNV

-761 VSSYRMG
+761 VYRYWMG
-768 DDSDKATFRNGWF
+768 DDRDKATFSGWY

>member
-18 ASCGNKIPEELLH
+18 ASCGNKIPEELLN
-31 AAAPQNASKSVAET
+31 AAAPVG
-45 VEPSAPEQP
+45 
-54 AAPVEET
+54 ET

-67 ETTSVADESENT
+67 ETVPVADENENT
-79 QKAAT
+79 ENVVTAT
-84 AAAGEAGNT
+84 AGEAGNT
-93 AQPAQPQMQTAASQI
+93 AQTAQTAASQI
-108 PMGTPVVP
+108 PMGALVVP

-177 KENDPV
+177 KEKDPV
-183 EIYNAHDNSAE
+183 EIYNAHDNETS
-194 FELKY
+194 FEIKY
-199 TKNQKYAFFRTFTL
+199 TKNQKYAFFLTD
-213 GSEGYKSRLYRVNT
+213 SEDEQRLYRVNT

-245 SDVTDFSVLGSDR
+245 SGVTDFSVLGSDR
-258 ILYYRASNSG
+258 ILYYRDSNSG
-268 RELNFYDGKDTKEID
+268 QELNFYDGKDTKEID
-283 SHVRAQR
+283 SEVKAQY

-299 RYDGDDDN
+299 RDEGDDYN
-307 DELCYYNLKTGKH
+307 YELYYYNLKTGKH
-320 GDMDECNKIADCNEN
+320 GDIDECIEVADYNEN
-335 EILYSVSDGDAYD
+335 EILYSVSDGDTCD
-348 ICKAKPGSEGTKIVS
+348 IYKAKPGSEGTKIVS

-372 LDAGVISYTKEITES
+372 LDAGVISYKREITES

-415 EMDPEDVLDS
+415 EVDPEDVLDS
-425 YDYNDYLDDRSY
+425 YAYNNYLDDRSY
-437 FYDNDTS
+437 FYSNDTS
-444 MISITIN
+444 MDSITIN
-451 DTSYYSCYSNPDVY
+451 DTSYYSCYSNSNVY
-465 YNYVNDDFYLYDA
+465 YNYDNDDFYLYDEE
-478 DAYSEA
+478 AYSEA
-484 NDDYSAACDRDDLRD
+484 YDDYYAAGNRDDLRD
-499 ELKDLTFD
+499 ALKDLTFD
-507 RTSYDLY
+507 STSYDLY

-541 LYHKAQDLGDE
+541 LYRKAQDLGDE
-552 KVCSIDDLIDD
+552 KVCSIDDL
-563 LYEAYD
+563 YD
-569 VEYDVENYIYDL
+569 ASDVENYIYNS

-595 QDMKMTYASMDC
+595 QDMKMTSVSMNC
-607 SEDGKTVMIVD
+607 SEDGKTVMVVD
-618 RSDEDSNELIAYKKK
+618 QSDEDSNELIAYKKK
-633 GDSLEKIGTVEKDYQ
+633 GGSLEKIGTVEKDYTT
-648 VGSWYGNDYYY
+648 GSWYGNDYYY
-659 FDDNNDFYIYSNG
+659 FDDNHDFYIYSNG
-672 KSKKIAKDVTI
+672 KSKKIAKDVKV
-683 AELEGDGTFMVSDF
+683 AELEDDGNFMVF
-697 DPSSESSDLKVL
+697 DVDSSYESSDLKVL

-722 YYNHNIDATY
+722 YYGATY

-739 YRTNDGDLNV
+739 YITNDGDLNV

-761 VSSYRMG
+761 VYRYWMG
-768 DDSDKATFRNGWF
+768 DDRDKAIFSGWY

>member
-18 ASCGNKIPEELLH
+18 ASCGNKIPEELLN
-31 AAAPQNASKSVAET
+31 AAAPVG
-45 VEPSAPEQP
+45 
-54 AAPVEET
+54 ET

-67 ETTSVADESENT
+67 ETVPVADENENT
-79 QKAAT
+79 ENVVTAT
-84 AAAGEAGNT
+84 AGEAGNT
-93 AQPAQPQMQTAASQI
+93 AQTAQTAASQI
-108 PMGTPVVP
+108 PMGALVVP

-177 KENDPV
+177 KEKDPV
-183 EIYNAHDNSAE
+183 EIYNAHDNETSYE
-194 FELKY
+194 IKY
-199 TKNQKYAFFRTFTL
+199 TKNQKYAFFLTD
-213 GSEGYKSRLYRVNT
+213 SEDEQRLYRVNT

-245 SDVTDFSVLGSDR
+245 SGVTDFSVLGSDR
-258 ILYYRASNSG
+258 ILYYRDSNSG
-268 RELNFYDGKDTKEID
+268 QELNFYDGKDTKEID
-283 SHVRAQR
+283 SEVKAQY

-299 RYDGDDDN
+299 RDEGDDDN
-307 DELCYYNLKTGKH
+307 YELYYYNLKTGKH
-320 GDMDECNKIADCNEN
+320 GDIDECIEVADYNEN
-335 EILYSVSDGDAYD
+335 EILYSVSDGDTCD
-348 ICKAKPGSEGTKIVS
+348 IYKAKPGSEGTKIVS

-415 EMDPEDVLDS
+415 EVDPEDVLDS
-425 YDYNDYLDDRSY
+425 YAYNNYLDDRSY
-437 FYDNDTS
+437 FYSNDTS
-444 MISITIN
+444 MDSITIN
-451 DTSYYSCYSNPDVY
+451 DTSYYSCYSNSNVY
-465 YNYVNDDFYLYDA
+465 YNYDNDDFYLYDE

-484 NDDYSAACDRDDLRD
+484 YDDYYAAGNRDDLRD
-499 ELKDLTFD
+499 ALKDLTFD
-507 RTSYDLY
+507 STSYDLY

-541 LYHKAQDLGDE
+541 LYRKAQDLGDE
-552 KVCSIDDLIDD
+552 KVCSIDDL
-563 LYEAYD
+563 YD
-569 VEYDVENYIYDL
+569 ANDVENYIYNS

-595 QDMKMTYASMDC
+595 QDMKMTSVSMNC
-607 SEDGKTVMIVD
+607 SEDGKTVMVVD
-618 RSDEDSNELIAYKKK
+618 QSDEDSNELIAYKKK
-633 GDSLEKIGTVEKDYQ
+633 GDSLEKIGTVEKDYTT
-648 VGSWYGNDYYY
+648 GSWYGNDYYY
-659 FDDNNDFYIYSNG
+659 FDDNHDFYIYSNG
-672 KSKKIAKDVTI
+672 KSKKIAKDVKV
-683 AELEGDGTFMVSDF
+683 AELEDDGNFMVF
-697 DPSSESSDLKVL
+697 DVDSSYESSDLKVL

-722 YYNHNIDATY
+722 YYGATY

-739 YRTNDGDLNV
+739 YITNDGDLNV

-761 VSSYRMG
+761 VYRYWMG
-768 DDSDKATFRNGWF
+768 DDRDKATFSGWY

>member
-177 KENDPV
+177 KEKDPV
-183 EIYNAHDNSAE
+183 EIYNAHDNETS
-194 FELKY
+194 FEIKY
-199 TKNQKYAFFRTFTL
+199 TKNQKYAFFLTD
-213 GSEGYKSRLYRVNT
+213 SEDEQRLYRVNT

-335 EILYSVSDGDAYD
+335 EILYSVRDGDTYD

-363 DVASDWTGN
+363 DVARGWTGN
-372 LDAGVISYTKEITES
+372 LDAGVISYKRKIKES

-402 ANATEPQMDDYLT
+402 AYAE
-415 EMDPEDVLDS
+415 
-425 YDYNDYLDDRSY
+425 
-437 FYDNDTS
+437 
-444 MISITIN
+444 
-451 DTSYYSCYSNPDVY
+451 
-465 YNYVNDDFYLYDA
+465 
-478 DAYSEA
+478 AY
-484 NDDYSAACDRDDLRD
+484 DDYSAACDRDDLRD
-499 ELKDLTFD
+499 ALKDLTFD
-507 RTSYDLY
+507 RASYDLY

-528 ILPID
+528 ILPVD

-541 LYHKAQDLGDE
+541 LYQKAQDMEDE
-552 KVCSIDDLIDD
+552 KICSIDDLHD
-563 LYEAYD
+563 ASD
-569 VEYDVENYIYDL
+569 VEMLEDYIY
-581 DNDSSVYVNINGKE
+581 DSSVYVNINGKE

-633 GDSLEKIGTVEKDYQ
+633 GDSLEKIGTVEKDYRT
-648 VGSWYGNDYYY
+648 GSWYGNDYYY
-659 FDDNNDFYIYSNG
+659 LDDNHDFYIYSNG
-672 KSKKIAKDVTI
+672 KSKKIAKDVY
-683 AELEGDGTFMVSDF
+683 AAGLEDDGTVMVFDF
-697 DPSSESSDLKVL
+697 DSESSELKVL

-716 KIRDVG
+716 KFRDVRH
-722 YYNHNIDATY
+722 YRDDLYRDHRSRDYHIAATY

-739 YRTNDGDLNV
+739 YLTRDGDLNV

-761 VSSYRMG
+761 VYRYWMC
-768 DDSDKATFRNGWF
+768 DDSDKARSIGWF

>member
-18 ASCGNKIPEELLH
+18 ASCGNKIPEELLN
-31 AAAPQNASKSVAET
+31 AAASVG
-45 VEPSAPEQP
+45 
-54 AAPVEET
+54 ET

-67 ETTSVADESENT
+67 ETVPVADENENT
-79 QKAAT
+79 ENVVTAT
-84 AAAGEAGNT
+84 AGEAGNT
-93 AQPAQPQMQTAASQI
+93 AQTAQTAASQI
-108 PMGTPVVP
+108 PMGALVVP

-177 KENDPV
+177 KEKDPV
-183 EIYNAHDNSAE
+183 EIYNAHDNETSYE
-194 FELKY
+194 IKY
-199 TKNQKYAFFRTFTL
+199 TKNQKYAFFLTD
-213 GSEGYKSRLYRVNT
+213 SEDEQRLYRVNT

-245 SDVTDFSVLGSDR
+245 SGVTDFSVLGSDR
-258 ILYYRASNSG
+258 ILYYRDSNSG

-283 SHVRAQR
+283 SKVKAQC

-299 RYDGDDDN
+299 RDEGDDYN
-307 DELCYYNLKTGKH
+307 YELYYYNLKTGKH
-320 GDMDECNKIADCNEN
+320 GDIDECIEVADYNEN
-335 EILYSVSDGDAYD
+335 EILYSVSDGDTCD
-348 ICKAKPGSEGTKIVS
+348 IYKAKPGSEGTKIVS

-372 LDAGVISYTKEITES
+372 LDAGVISYKREIKES

-415 EMDPEDVLDS
+415 EVDPEDVLDS
-425 YDYNDYLDDRSY
+425 YAYNNYLDDRSY
-437 FYDNDTS
+437 FYSNDTS
-444 MISITIN
+444 MDSITIN
-451 DTSYYSCYSNPDVY
+451 DTSYYSCYSNSNVY
-465 YNYVNDDFYLYDA
+465 YNYDNDDFYLCDE

-484 NDDYSAACDRDDLRD
+484 YDDYYAAGNRDDLRD
-499 ELKDLTFD
+499 ALKDLTFD
-507 RTSYDLY
+507 STSYDLY

-541 LYHKAQDLGDE
+541 LYRKAQDLGDE
-552 KVCSIDDLIDD
+552 KVCSIDDL
-563 LYEAYD
+563 YD
-569 VEYDVENYIYDL
+569 ASDVENYIYNS

-595 QDMKMTYASMDC
+595 QDMKMTSVSMNC
-607 SEDGKTVMIVD
+607 SEDGKTVMVVD
-618 RSDEDSNELIAYKKK
+618 QSGENSNELIAYKKK
-633 GDSLEKIGTVEKDYQ
+633 GDSLEKIGTVEKDYTT
-648 VGSWYGNDYYY
+648 GSWYGNDYYY

-672 KSKKIAKDVTI
+672 KSKKIAKDVKV
-683 AELEGDGTFMVSDF
+683 AELEDDGNFMVF
-697 DPSSESSDLKVL
+697 DVDSSYESSDLKVL

-722 YYNHNIDATY
+722 YYGATY

-739 YRTNDGDLNV
+739 YITNDGDLNV

-761 VSSYRMG
+761 VYRYWMG
-768 DDSDKATFRNGWF
+768 DDRDKATFSGWY

>member
-18 ASCGNKIPEELLH
+18 ASCGNKIPEELLN
-31 AAAPQNASKSVAET
+31 AAAPVG
-45 VEPSAPEQP
+45 
-54 AAPVEET
+54 ET

-67 ETTSVADESENT
+67 ETVPVADENENT
-79 QKAAT
+79 ENVVTAT
-84 AAAGEAGNT
+84 AGEAGNT
-93 AQPAQPQMQTAASQI
+93 AQTAQTAASQI
-108 PMGTPVVP
+108 PMGALVVP

-177 KENDPV
+177 KEKDPV
-183 EIYNAHDNSAE
+183 EIYNAHDNETSYE
-194 FELKY
+194 IKY
-199 TKNQKYAFFRTFTL
+199 TKNQKYAFFLTD
-213 GSEGYKSRLYRVNT
+213 SEDEQRLYRVNT

-245 SDVTDFSVLGSDR
+245 SDVTDFSVLGSGR
-258 ILYYRASNSG
+258 ILYYRDSNSG
-268 RELNFYDGKDTKEID
+268 QELNFYDGKDTKEID
-283 SHVRAQR
+283 SEVKAQC

-299 RYDGDDDN
+299 RDEGDDYN
-307 DELCYYNLKTGKH
+307 YELYYYNLKTGKH
-320 GDMDECNKIADCNEN
+320 GDIDECIEVADYNEN
-335 EILYSVSDGDAYD
+335 EILYSVSDGDTCD
-348 ICKAKPGSEGTKIVS
+348 IYKAKPGSEGTKIVS

-372 LDAGVISYTKEITES
+372 LDAGVISYKREITES

-415 EMDPEDVLDS
+415 EVDPEDVLDS
-425 YDYNDYLDDRSY
+425 YAYNNYLDDRSY
-437 FYDNDTS
+437 FYSNDTS
-444 MISITIN
+444 MDSITIN
-451 DTSYYSCYSNPDVY
+451 DTSYYSCYSNSNVY
-465 YNYVNDDFYLYDA
+465 YNYDNDDFYLYDE

-484 NDDYSAACDRDDLRD
+484 YDDYYAAGNRDDLRD
-499 ELKDLTFD
+499 ALKDLTFD
-507 RTSYDLY
+507 STSYDLY

-541 LYHKAQDLGDE
+541 LYRKAQDLGDE
-552 KVCSIDDLIDD
+552 KVCSIDDL
-563 LYEAYD
+563 YD
-569 VEYDVENYIYDL
+569 ANDVENYIYNS

-595 QDMKMTYASMDC
+595 QDMKMTSVSMNC
-607 SEDGKTVMIVD
+607 SEDGKTVMVVD
-618 RSDEDSNELIAYKKK
+618 QSDEDSNELIAYKKK
-633 GDSLEKIGTVEKDYQ
+633 GDSLEKIGTVEKDYTT
-648 VGSWYGNDYYY
+648 GSWYGNDYYY
-659 FDDNNDFYIYSNG
+659 FDDNHDFYIYSNG
-672 KSKKIAKDVTI
+672 KSKKIAKDVKV
-683 AELEGDGTFMVSDF
+683 AELEDDGNFMVF
-697 DPSSESSDLKVL
+697 DVDSSYESSDLKVL

-722 YYNHNIDATY
+722 YYGATY

-739 YRTNDGDLNV
+739 YITNDGDLNV

-761 VSSYRMG
+761 VYRYWMG
-768 DDSDKATFRNGWF
+768 DDRDKATFSGWY

>member
-18 ASCGNKIPEELLH
+18 ASCGNKIPEELLN
-31 AAAPQNASKSVAET
+31 AAAPVG
-45 VEPSAPEQP
+45 
-54 AAPVEET
+54 ET

-67 ETTSVADESENT
+67 ETVPVADENENT
-79 QKAAT
+79 ENVVTAT
-84 AAAGEAGNT
+84 AGEAGNT
-93 AQPAQPQMQTAASQI
+93 AQTAQTAASQI
-108 PMGTPVVP
+108 PMGALVVP

-155 PQLDKQMIYAKDGR
+155 PQLDKQIIYAKDGR

-177 KENDPV
+177 KEKDPV
-183 EIYNAHDNSAE
+183 EIYNAHDNETSYE
-194 FELKY
+194 IKY
-199 TKNQKYAFFRTFTL
+199 TKNQKYAFFLTD
-213 GSEGYKSRLYRVNT
+213 SEDEQRLYRVNT

-245 SDVTDFSVLGSDR
+245 SGVTDFSVLGSDR
-258 ILYYRASNSG
+258 ILYYRDSNSG

-283 SHVRAQR
+283 SNVEDQY

-299 RYDGDDDN
+299 RDEGDDDN
-307 DELCYYNLKTGKH
+307 DKLCYYNLKTGKH
-320 GDMDECNKIADCNEN
+320 GDMDECDTIADYNEN
-335 EILYSVSDGDAYD
+335 EILYSVSDGDTCD
-348 ICKAKPGSEGTKIVS
+348 IYKAKPGSEGTKIVS

-372 LDAGVISYTKEITES
+372 LDAGVISYKREIKES

-415 EMDPEDVLDS
+415 EVDPEDVLDS
-425 YDYNDYLDDRSY
+425 YAYNNYLDDRSY
-437 FYDNDTS
+437 FYSNDTS
-444 MISITIN
+444 MDSITIN
-451 DTSYYSCYSNPDVY
+451 DTSYYSCYSNSNVY
-465 YNYVNDDFYLYDA
+465 YNYDNDDFYLYDE

-484 NDDYSAACDRDDLRD
+484 YDDYYAAGNRDDLRD
-499 ELKDLTFD
+499 ALKDLTFD
-507 RTSYDLY
+507 STSYDLY

-541 LYHKAQDLGDE
+541 LYRKAQDLGDE
-552 KVCSIDDLIDD
+552 KVCSIDDL
-563 LYEAYD
+563 YD
-569 VEYDVENYIYDL
+569 ASDVENYIYNS
-581 DNDSSVYVNINGKE
+581 DNDSSVYVSINGKE
-595 QDMKMTYASMDC
+595 QDMKMTSVSMNC
-607 SEDGKTVMIVD
+607 SEDGKTVMVVD
-618 RSDEDSNELIAYKKK
+618 QSDEDSNELIAYKKK
-633 GDSLEKIGTVEKDYQ
+633 GDSLEKIGTVEKDYTT
-648 VGSWYGNDYYY
+648 GSWYGNDYYY
-659 FDDNNDFYIYSNG
+659 FDDNHDFYIYSNG
-672 KSKKIAKDVTI
+672 KSKKIAKDVKV
-683 AELEGDGTFMVSDF
+683 AELEDDGNFMVF
-697 DPSSESSDLKVL
+697 DVDSSYESSDLKVL

-722 YYNHNIDATY
+722 YYGATY

-739 YRTNDGDLNV
+739 YITNDGDLNV

-761 VSSYRMG
+761 VYRYWMG
-768 DDSDKATFRNGWF
+768 DDRDKATFSGWY

>member
-18 ASCGNKIPEELLH
+18 ASCGNKIPEELLN
-31 AAAPQNASKSVAET
+31 AAAPVG
-45 VEPSAPEQP
+45 
-54 AAPVEET
+54 ET

-67 ETTSVADESENT
+67 ETAPVADENENT
-79 QKAAT
+79 ENVVTAT
-84 AAAGEAGNT
+84 AGETGNT
-93 AQPAQPQMQTAASQI
+93 AQTAQTAASQI
-108 PMGTPVVP
+108 PMGALVVP

-155 PQLDKQMIYAKDGR
+155 PQLDKQIIYAKDGR

-177 KENDPV
+177 KEKDPV
-183 EIYNAHDNSAE
+183 EIYNAHDNETS
-194 FELKY
+194 FEIKY
-199 TKNQKYAFFRTFTL
+199 TKNQKYAFFLTD
-213 GSEGYKSRLYRVNT
+213 SEDEQRLYRVNT

-245 SDVTDFSVLGSDR
+245 SGVTDFSVLGSDR
-258 ILYYRASNSG
+258 ILYYRDSNSG

-283 SHVRAQR
+283 SDVKAQR

-299 RYDGDDDN
+299 RYEGDDDN
-307 DELCYYNLKTGKH
+307 YELYYYNLKTGKH

-335 EILYSVSDGDAYD
+335 EILYSVRDGDTCD
-348 ICKAKPGSEGTKIVS
+348 IYKAKPGSEGTKIVS
-363 DVASDWTGN
+363 DVASYWDGN
-372 LDAGVISYTKEITES
+372 LDAGVIYYTQEITES

-402 ANATEPQMDDYLT
+402 ANATVPQMDDYLT
-415 EMDPEDVLDS
+415 EVDPEDVLDS
-425 YDYNDYLDDRSY
+425 DAYNDYLDDRSY
-437 FYDNDTS
+437 FYEYDTS
-444 MISITIN
+444 MDSITIN
-451 DTSYYSCYSNPDVY
+451 DTSYYSCYSNLNVY
-465 YNYVNDDFYLYDA
+465 YNYDNDDFYLSDY

-484 NDDYSAACDRDDLRD
+484 YDDYFAAGNRDDLRD

-507 RTSYDLY
+507 STSYDLY

-541 LYHKAQDLGDE
+541 LYQKVQDLGDE
-552 KVCSIDDLIDD
+552 KVCSIDDLYD
-563 LYEAYD
+563 AYD
-569 VEYDVENYIYDL
+569 VEDYIYDS

-595 QDMKMTYASMDC
+595 QDMKMTSASMDC
-607 SEDGKTVMIVD
+607 SKDGKTVMIVD
-618 RSDEDSNELIAYKKK
+618 RSGAGSGDLIAYKKK
-633 GDSLEKIGTVEKDYQ
+633 GDSLEKIGTVEKDYTT
-648 VGSWYGNDYYY
+648 GSWYGNDYYY
-659 FDDNNDFYIYSNG
+659 FDDNHDFYIYSNG
-672 KSKKIAKDVTI
+672 KSKKIAKDVEI
-683 AELEGDGTFMVSDF
+683 AELEDDGTFMVF
-697 DPSSESSDLKVL
+697 DVDSSYESSDLKVL

-722 YYNHNIDATY
+722 YYGATY

-739 YRTNDGDLNV
+739 YITNDGDLNV

-761 VSSYRMG
+761 VYRYWMG
-768 DDSDKATFRNGWF
+768 DDRDKATFSGWY

>member
-18 ASCGNKIPEELLH
+18 ASCGNKIPEELLN
-31 AAAPQNASKSVAET
+31 AAAPVG
-45 VEPSAPEQP
+45 
-54 AAPVEET
+54 ET

-67 ETTSVADESENT
+67 ETVPVADENENT
-79 QKAAT
+79 ENVVTAT
-84 AAAGEAGNT
+84 AGEAGNT
-93 AQPAQPQMQTAASQI
+93 AQTAQTAASQI
-108 PMGTPVVP
+108 PMGALVVP

-177 KENDPV
+177 KEKDPV
-183 EIYNAHDNSAE
+183 EIYNAHDNETS
-194 FELKY
+194 FEIKY
-199 TKNQKYAFFRTFTL
+199 TKNQKYAFFLTD
-213 GSEGYKSRLYRVNT
+213 SEDEQRLYRVNT

-258 ILYYRASNSG
+258 ILYYRDSNSG

-283 SHVRAQR
+283 SEVKAQY

-299 RYDGDDDN
+299 RDEGDDYN
-307 DELCYYNLKTGKH
+307 YELYYYNLKTGKH
-320 GDMDECNKIADCNEN
+320 GDIDECIEVADYNEN
-335 EILYSVSDGDAYD
+335 EILYSVRDGDTCD
-348 ICKAKPGSEGTKIVS
+348 IYKAKPGSEGTKIVS

-372 LDAGVISYTKEITES
+372 LDAGVISYKREITES

-415 EMDPEDVLDS
+415 EVDPEDVLDS
-425 YDYNDYLDDRSY
+425 YAYNNYLDDRSY
-437 FYDNDTS
+437 FYSNDTS
-444 MISITIN
+444 MDSITIN
-451 DTSYYSCYSNPDVY
+451 DTSYYSCYSNSNVY
-465 YNYVNDDFYLYDA
+465 YNYDNDDFYLYDE

-484 NDDYSAACDRDDLRD
+484 YDDYYAAGNRDDLRD
-499 ELKDLTFD
+499 ALKDLTFD
-507 RTSYDLY
+507 STSYDLY

-528 ILPID
+528 ILPVD

-541 LYHKAQDLGDE
+541 LYQKAQDLEDE
-552 KVCSIDDLIDD
+552 KVCSIDDLYD
-563 LYEAYD
+563 AYN
-569 VEYDVENYIYDL
+569 VEDYIYDSN
-581 DNDSSVYVNINGKE
+581 NDSSVYVNINGKE
-595 QDMKMTYASMDC
+595 QDMKMTSVSMNC
-607 SEDGKTVMIVD
+607 SEDGKTVMVVD
-618 RSDEDSNELIAYKKK
+618 QSDEDSNELIAYKKK
-633 GDSLEKIGTVEKDYQ
+633 GDSLEKIGTVEKDYTT
-648 VGSWYGNDYYY
+648 GSWYGNDYYY
-659 FDDNNDFYIYSNG
+659 FDDNHDFYIYSNG
-672 KSKKIAKDVTI
+672 KSKKIAKDVKV
-683 AELEGDGTFMVSDF
+683 AELEDDGNFMVFDF
-697 DPSSESSDLKVL
+697 NSRYEISDLKVL

-716 KIRDVG
+716 KFRDVRHG
-722 YYNHNIDATY
+722 GINGEIHIGATY

-739 YRTNDGDLNV
+739 YLTNDRDLNV

-761 VSSYRMG
+761 VYRYWMG
-768 DDSDKATFRNGWF
+768 DDRDKATFSGWY